1 MYFRGLQFVLVMKYL
16 LFACIFISSVQLFAQ
31 DTTWVQTFTFDSIT
45 ARRANFQFPASLDTE
60 RFEKVQ
66 MYYKLK
72 CSPLTTWDQ
81 YDCGEWDYLT
91 YTRVFD
97 HTGQLDSTHVN
108 GMQFI
113 MNWATPA
120 QIDFKPLPY
129 QDADQYQVQEFIR
142 NGAAL
147 TYVPINSP
155 GTFSTLPFLTN
166 QQGSK
171 YQFLLH
177 AAELFAAGIQPGAL
191 SSLRLNTPTGGPLLH
206 PVIRMASTQENTL
219 SQFLN
224 PVFTEVYRASHA
236 PGMSMP
242 PLLPGWNNFVFY
254 QDFIWDGVSNLLIEL
269 SISNDFPTTA
279 IDFLMDANTAP
290 MAASYIGRNGQ
301 LELSGTNHTLSSFA
315 NEEIGDQ
322 FTIEFWA
329 KGNGNAGQNT
339 TFMEALDTAG
349 RRIFNIHM
357 PWSNNN
363 IYFDAGDETGYDR
376 INQLATAPEI
386 DGEWNHWAFVKDQPT
401 GQMFIYKN
409 GQLWL
414 AGTNKNRVMGY
425 FNRLVIGANASDQ
438 TLSWKG
444 SLDELRIYKTALSAA
459 TIANYYEKK
468 IDATHPNWS
477 SLVLYHDFDNVKYT
491 RDLGPNDHVLM
502 PSEMGM
508 IKANNTKF
516 VGQSIQNQRP
526 LLQFGQGN
534 MATYP
539 TSNTVTQL
547 QLKEPVVIF
556 EQVPLHHH
564 FELVSTYIG
573 VQAGNNNSFDLNGQ
587 LLGSS
592 PILTTQTLQNQSL
605 TYYNPPFEIIHDVEL
620 ARYITPYGI
629 QFDLGP
635 NGFTWIYD
643 VTDYQQYLHGLVDLA
658 AHNTQELIDLKF
670 AFIKGI
676 PPRDVIKR
684 EPIWSEFKSYNFGQ
698 MAADAV
704 LQAKP
709 VVLSDTAD
717 MFKIKTRMS
726 GHGQVGDYAC
736 CEWVNNSHQIKVDGV
751 PRFNW
756 SIWDAM
762 VCGDNPNISQGG
774 TWPYAREGWC
784 PGDLVKEFE
793 FELTPFVTPGDT
805 VSLDYAINAVPATDP
820 GQAGG
825 NYIAAYD
832 LISYSAP
839 NFQNDAAIVDVLNPN
854 NYEYY
859 SKWNPSCQNPRV
871 ILKNT
876 GAQPLTSCRIFCWLD
891 YGSNLVYDWT
901 GNLGFLEQTVVEIP
915 VTDMNWWY
923 EQDSSYTFTTWVA
936 DVNGIIGP
944 DQYNQNSLMTVKYDA
959 PERIDGPFFIW
970 LTTNNKATENSYQLL
985 DHAGTVIFERNNLQ
999 NTTQYKD
1006 TFDLAPGCYSIVIE
1020 DTDHD
1025 GLAFWYSSQ
1034 VEGETS
1040 GQMRLR
1046 QVGGSYIEF
1055 FPGDF
1060 GRYHRYDFTVGFTL
1074 DVPENVQAPKIAV
1087 YPNPGAG
1094 LTTIELSGQL
1104 NGAASLQILDLTGRP
1119 LYQEQMH
1126 ATSDFA
1132 ESFIDMSK
1140 YPCGTYLIEIQTPS
1154 GTYAQKFIRQ

>member
-1 MYFRGLQFVLVMKYL
+1 MKYL
-16 LFACIFISSVQLFAQ
+16 LFACFFVSSLMAFAQ

-45 ARRANFQFPASLDTE
+45 TRRADFQFPASLDTE

-97 HTGQLDSTHVN
+97 HTGQLDSTAIN
-108 GMQFI
+108 GMQFL
-113 MNWATPA
+113 MNWSTPA
-120 QIDFKPLPY
+120 QVNFKPLPY
-129 QDADQYQVQEFIR
+129 QETDQYQIQEFVR
-142 NGAAL
+142 NGSAL
-147 TYVPINSP
+147 THYPVNSP
-155 GTFSTLPFLTN
+155 GSFSTLPFLTN

-171 YQFLLH
+171 YQFLVH
-177 AAELFAAGIQPGAL
+177 AAELFASGIQPGAL
-191 SSLRLNTPTGGPLLH
+191 SSLRLNTPTGGMLWH
-206 PVIRMASTQENTL
+206 PVIRIASTQENTL
-219 SQFLN
+219 SQFLE
-224 PVFTEVYRASHA
+224 PSFTEVYRASHA

-242 PLLPGWNNFVFY
+242 PLVPGWNNFVFY
-254 QDFIWDGVSNLLIEL
+254 QDFIWDGVSNLLIEFT
-269 SISNDFPTTA
+269 ISNDFPIQT
-279 IDFLMDANTAP
+279 IDFAMDANTAP
-290 MAASYIGRNGQ
+290 MAVSYIGRNGQ

-315 NEEIGDQ
+315 DEEIGAQ

-329 KGNGNAGQNT
+329 KGNGNAAQNT

-376 INQLATAPEI
+376 INQVATAPEI

-414 AGTNKNRVMGY
+414 SGNNKNREMGY
-425 FNRLVIGANASDQ
+425 FHRLVIGASGNNQS
-438 TLSWKG
+438 LSWKG

-459 TIANYYEKK
+459 TIANYYTQK
-468 IDATHPNWS
+468 IDASHPNWP
-477 SLVLYHDFDNVKYT
+477 SLVLYHDFDNVKYA
-491 RDLGPNDHVLM
+491 RDLSPNDHVLM
-502 PSEMGM
+502 PSEFGM

-516 VGQSIQNQRP
+516 VGQTIQTHRP
-526 LLQFGQGN
+526 LLQFGQGI
-534 MATYP
+534 MAYP
-539 TSNTVTQL
+539 TINVVTQL

-556 EQVPLHHH
+556 EQVPLHRH
-564 FELVSTYIG
+564 FELAQTYIG
-573 VQAGNNNSFDLNGQ
+573 VPAGNANTYDLNGQ
-587 LLGSS
+587 IVNSA
-592 PILTTQTLQNQSL
+592 PIQTTQTLQNQAI
-605 TYYNPPFEIIHDVEL
+605 TVFNPPYEIIHDVEI

-676 PPRDVIKR
+676 PPRDVVKR

-709 VVLSDTAD
+709 VVLSDTAE

-736 CEWVNNSHQIKVDGV
+736 CEWVNNSHQIKVDAV

-784 PGDLVKEFE
+784 PGDMVKEFE
-793 FELTPFVTPGDT
+793 FELTPYVTPGDT
-805 VSLDYAINAVPATDP
+805 VSLDYAINAVPTTDP

-839 NFQNDAAIVDVLNPN
+839 NFQNDAAIIDVLNPN

-859 SKWNPSCQNPRV
+859 SKWNPSCQNPRIV
-871 ILKNT
+871 LKNT
-876 GAQPLTSCRIFCWLD
+876 GAQALTSCRIFCWLD
-891 YGSNLVYDWT
+891 YGSNLVFDWT

-923 EQDSSYTFTTWVA
+923 EQDSSYTFTAWVA
-936 DVNGIIGP
+936 DVNGNIGP
-944 DQYNQNSLMTVKYDA
+944 DEYNQNSLMTVKYDA
-959 PERIDGPFFIW
+959 PERIDGPFFVW

-985 DHAGTVIFERNNLQ
+985 DHAGTVLFERSNLQ

-1006 TFDLAPGCYSIVIE
+1006 TFDLAPGCYSIIIE

-1060 GRYHRYDFTVGFTL
+1060 GHYHRYDFTVGFTL
-1074 DVPENVQAPKIAV
+1074 DVPEVLQQQEISV
-1087 YPNPGAG
+1087 FPNPGAG
-1094 LTTIELSGQL
+1094 MVTIEMKGAIQ
-1104 NGAASLQILDLTGRP
+1104 GAAQLRIRDLTGRE
-1119 LYQEQMH
+1119 LYREKMN
-1126 ATSDFA
+1126 ATANFA
-1132 ESFIDMSK
+1132 ESFIDFST
-1140 YPCGTYLIEIQTPS
+1140 YPAGTYLIEIETAN

>member
-1 MYFRGLQFVLVMKYL
+1 MKYL
-16 LFACIFISSVQLFAQ
+16 LFALFLISNCALFAQ

-45 ARRANFQFPASLDTE
+45 TRRANFQFPASLDTE

-97 HTGQLDSTHVN
+97 HTGQFDSTQVN
-108 GMQFI
+108 GMQFL
-113 MNWATPA
+113 MNWSSPA
-120 QIDFKPLPY
+120 QINYKPLPY
-129 QDADQYQVQEFIR
+129 QDADQYQIQELTR
-142 NGAAL
+142 DGAGL
-147 TYVPINSP
+147 SYLPINSP
-155 GTFSTLPFLTN
+155 GGTSALPFQTN

-171 YQFLLH
+171 YQFVIQ
-177 AAELFAAGIQPGAL
+177 AAELFAAGLQPGAIR
-191 SSLRLNTPTGGPLLH
+191 SLRLNTPTGGLLWH
-206 PVIRMASTQENTL
+206 PVIRIASTQALALT
-219 SQFLN
+219 QFLDSS
-224 PVFTEVYRASHA
+224 FTEVYRASHA
-236 PGMSMP
+236 PGMSQMP
-242 PLLPGWNNFVFY
+242 LSVGWNNFVFY
-254 QDFIWDGVSNLLIEL
+254 QDYIWDGVSNLLIEFA
-269 SISNDFPTTA
+269 ISNDFPTLAA
-279 IDFLMDANTAP
+279 IDFLMDANNAP
-290 MAASYIGRNGQ
+290 MAVSYGTRNGQ
-301 LELSGTNHTLSSFA
+301 LELSGSNHTMSSFA

-329 KGNGNAGQNT
+329 KGNGNLAQNT

-376 INQLATAPEI
+376 INQAASNTEI
-386 DGEWNHWAFVKDQPT
+386 DGEWNHWAFVKDQTT

-414 AGTNKNRVMGY
+414 AGNNKNREMGY
-425 FNRLVIGANASDQ
+425 FHRLIIGASGNQS
-438 TLSWKG
+438 LSWKG
-444 SLDELRIYKTALSAA
+444 SLDELRIYKSALSAA
-459 TIANYYEKK
+459 TIAANYNQK
-468 IDATHPNWS
+468 IDANHPNWS
-477 SLVLYHDFDNVKYT
+477 SLVLYHDFDNLSYS
-491 RDLGPNDHVLM
+491 RDLSPNAHVLM
-502 PSEMGM
+502 PSEAGM
-508 IKANNTKF
+508 IKSNTTKF
-516 VGQSIQNQRP
+516 VGQNSQNQRP
-526 LLQFGQGN
+526 LLQLGQGN
-534 MATYP
+534 MAP
-539 TSNTVTQL
+539 NVTTHLVNQL
-547 QLKEPVVIF
+547 KLKEPVVIF
-556 EQVPLHHH
+556 EQVPLHRH
-564 FELVSTYIG
+564 FELVNTFIG
-573 VQAGNNNSFDLNGQ
+573 AQAGSNNSYDLNG
-587 LLGSS
+587 LLLNST
-592 PILTTQTLQNQSL
+592 PILTTQTIQNQSQSV
-605 TYYNPPFEIIHDVEL
+605 YNPPYEIIHDVEI

-676 PPRDVIKR
+676 PPRDVVKR
-684 EPIWSEFKSYNFGQ
+684 EPIWADFKSYNFGQ

-762 VCGDNPNISQGG
+762 VCGDNPNIGQGG

-784 PGDLVKEFE
+784 PGDMVKEFE
-793 FELTPFVTPGDT
+793 FELTPYVTPGDT
-805 VSLDYAINAVPATDP
+805 VALDYAINAVPTTDP

-839 NFQNDAAIVDVLNPN
+839 NFQNDAAVVDILNPN

-859 SKWNPSCQNPRV
+859 SKWNPTCQNPRIV
-871 ILKNT
+871 IKNT

-891 YGSNLVYDWT
+891 YGSNLVFDWT
-901 GNLGFLEQTVVEIP
+901 GNLGFLEQAVVEIP

-923 EQDSSYTFTTWVA
+923 EQDSSYTFTAWIA
-936 DVNGIIGP
+936 DVNGNIGP
-944 DQYNQNSLMTVKYDA
+944 DEYNFNSLKTVKYDA

-970 LTTNNKATENSYQLL
+970 LTTNNKASENSYQLL
-985 DHAGTVIFERNNLQ
+985 DHAGTVLFERANLQ

-1006 TFDLAPGCYSIVIE
+1006 TFDLAPGCYSIIIQ

-1025 GLAFWYSSQ
+1025 GLAFWYSAQ

-1046 QVGGSYIEF
+1046 KVGGTYIEF

-1060 GRYHRYDFTVGFTL
+1060 GHYHRYDFTVGFTL
-1074 DVPENVQAPKIAV
+1074 DVPEYAQIPEISI

-1094 LTTIELSGQL
+1094 LTTVEL
-1104 NGAASLQILDLTGRP
+1104 NGQINGQARLQLLDLTGRT
-1119 LYQEQMH
+1119 LHQEDMK
-1126 ATSDFA
+1126 ATADFA

-1140 YPCGTYLIEIQTPS
+1140 YPSGTYLIQIETQS
-1154 GTYAQKFIRQ
+1154 GTYAQKYIRQ

>member
-1 MYFRGLQFVLVMKYL
+1 MKYL
-16 LFACIFISSVQLFAQ
+16 LFALLFVSNTYIFAQ

-45 ARRANFQFPASLDTE
+45 TRRANFQFPASLDTT

-66 MYYKLK
+66 MHYKLK

-81 YDCGEWDYLT
+81 YNCGEWDYLT

-97 HTGQLDSTHVN
+97 HTGQFDSVATN
-108 GMQFI
+108 GMQFLA
-113 MNWATPA
+113 NFTSPA
-120 QIDFKPLPY
+120 QLDYKPLPY
-129 QDADQYQVQEFIR
+129 QDADQYQMQEFSR
-142 NGAAL
+142 DGSGL
-147 TYVPINSP
+147 SYQSINSF
-155 GTFSTLPFLTN
+155 GGLSAIPFQTD

-171 YQFLLH
+171 YQFVVL
-177 AAELFAAGIQPGAL
+177 ASELIAAGIQPGAIR
-191 SSLRLNTPTGGPLLH
+191 SLRLNTPTGGHLAHLT
-206 PVIRMASTQENTL
+206 IRIAPTQAATL
-219 SQFLN
+219 SQFLAPN
-224 PVFTEVYRASHA
+224 FTEVYRASHA
-236 PGMSMP
+236 PGMAQMP
-242 PLLPGWNNFVFY
+242 LSVGWNNFVFY
-254 QDFIWDGVSNLLIEL
+254 DDFIWDGLSNLLIEFNV
-269 SISNDFPTTA
+269 SNDFPAQTA
-279 IDFLMDANTAP
+279 IDFEMDANTAP
-290 MAASYIGRNGQ
+290 MAVSYGTRNGQ
-301 LELSGTNHTLSSFA
+301 LELSGNNYTMSSFA

-329 KGNGNAGQNT
+329 KGNGNLAQNT
-339 TFMEALDTAG
+339 TFMEAIDTAG
-349 RRIFNIHM
+349 RRVFNIHM

-376 INQLATAPEI
+376 INQAASSAEI
-386 DGEWNHWAFVKDQPT
+386 DGQWNHWAFVKDQST

-414 AGTNKNRVMGY
+414 SGNNKNREMGY
-425 FNRLVIGANASDQ
+425 FHRLIIGASGNQAL
-438 TLSWKG
+438 TWKG
-444 SLDELRIYKTALSAA
+444 SLDELRIFKSALSAA
-459 TIANYYEKK
+459 TIAANYLQK
-468 IDATHPNWS
+468 IDPTHPNWS
-477 SLVLYHDFDNVKYT
+477 SLILYHDFDNLSYA
-491 RDLGPNDHVLM
+491 RDLSPNAHVLM
-502 PSEMGM
+502 PSEAAM
-508 IKANNTKF
+508 ITSNTAHF
-516 VGQSIQNQRP
+516 VGQIIHNQRP
-526 LLQFGQGN
+526 LLEFGQGN
-534 MATYP
+534 MAL
-539 TSNTVTQL
+539 NVTTHL
-547 QLKEPVVIF
+547 VNEFKLKEPVVIF

-564 FELVSTYIG
+564 FELVNTFIG
-573 VQAGNNNSFDLNGQ
+573 VQAGNTNTYDLNGQ
-587 LLGSS
+587 LTGSA
-592 PILTTQTLQNQSL
+592 PILTTQTLQNQSQ
-605 TYYNPPFEIIHDVEL
+605 TVYNPPFEIIRDVEI

-658 AHNTQELIDLKF
+658 AHNTQELLDLKF

-676 PPRDVIKR
+676 PPRDVVKR
-684 EPIWSEFKSYNFGQ
+684 EPIWSDFKSYNFGQ

-709 VVLSDTAD
+709 VVLSDSAD
-717 MFKIKTRMS
+717 MFKIKTRMT

-762 VCGDNPNISQGG
+762 ICGDNPNIGQGG

-784 PGDLVKEFE
+784 PGDMVKEFE
-793 FELTPFVTPGDT
+793 FELTPYVTPGDT
-805 VSLDYAINAVPATDP
+805 VTLDYVVNAVPTNDP

-832 LISYSAP
+832 LISYTEP

-859 SKWNPSCQNPRV
+859 SKWNPTCQNPRIV
-871 ILKNT
+871 IKNT
-876 GAQPLTSCRIFCWLD
+876 GAQALTSCRIFCWLD
-891 YGSNLVYDWT
+891 YGANLVFDWT

-923 EQDSSYTFTTWVA
+923 EQDSSYTFTAWIA
-936 DVNGIIGP
+936 DVNGNIGP
-944 DQYNQNSLMTVKYDA
+944 DEYNLNSLKTVKYDA

-970 LTTNNKATENSYQLL
+970 LTTNNKASENSYQLL
-985 DHAGTVIFERNNLQ
+985 DHAGTVLFERSNLQ

-1006 TFDLAPGCYSIVIE
+1006 TFDLAPGCYSIIIE

-1025 GLAFWYSSQ
+1025 GLAFWYSAQ

-1046 QVGGSYIEF
+1046 KVGGSYIEF

-1060 GRYHRYDFTVGFTL
+1060 GHYHRYDFTVGFTL
-1074 DVPENVQAPKIAV
+1074 DIPEHDMASEISI

-1094 LTTIELSGQL
+1094 LTTVELSGPI
-1104 NGAASLQILDLTGRP
+1104 NGSASLKLLDLTGRI
-1119 LYQEQMH
+1119 LYREDMN
-1126 ATSDFA
+1126 ATAHFA
-1132 ESFIDMSK
+1132 ESFIDMRS
-1140 YPCGTYLIEIQTPS
+1140 YPS
-1154 GTYAQKFIRQ
+1154 GTYLFQIETGSGTYSQKYIRQ

>member
-1 MYFRGLQFVLVMKYL
+1 MKYL
-16 LFACIFISSVQLFAQ
+16 LFALLFVSNTYIFAQ

-45 ARRANFQFPASLDTE
+45 TRRANFQFPASLDTT

-66 MYYKLK
+66 MHYKLK

-81 YDCGEWDYLT
+81 YNCGEWDYLT

-97 HTGQLDSTHVN
+97 HTGQFDSVATN
-108 GMQFI
+108 GMQFLA
-113 MNWATPA
+113 NFTSPA
-120 QIDFKPLPY
+120 QLDYKPLPY
-129 QDADQYQVQEFIR
+129 QDADQYQMQEFSR
-142 NGAAL
+142 DGSGL
-147 TYVPINSP
+147 SYQSINSF
-155 GTFSTLPFLTN
+155 GGLSAIPFQTD

-171 YQFLLH
+171 YQFVVL
-177 AAELFAAGIQPGAL
+177 ASELIAAGIQPGAIR
-191 SSLRLNTPTGGPLLH
+191 SLRLNTPTGGHLAHLT
-206 PVIRMASTQENTL
+206 IRIAPTQAATL
-219 SQFLN
+219 SQFLA
-224 PVFTEVYRASHA
+224 PTFTEVYRASHA
-236 PGMSMP
+236 PGMAQMP
-242 PLLPGWNNFVFY
+242 LSVGWNNFVFY
-254 QDFIWDGVSNLLIEL
+254 DDFIWDGLSNLLIEFNV
-269 SISNDFPTTA
+269 SNDFPTQTA
-279 IDFLMDANTAP
+279 IDFEMDANTAP
-290 MAASYIGRNGQ
+290 MAVSYGTRNGQ
-301 LELSGTNHTLSSFA
+301 LELSGNNYTMSSFA

-329 KGNGNAGQNT
+329 KGNGNLAQNT

-349 RRIFNIHM
+349 RRVFNIHM

-376 INQLATAPEI
+376 INQAASSAEI
-386 DGEWNHWAFVKDQPT
+386 DGQWNHWAFVKDQST

-414 AGTNKNRVMGY
+414 SGNNKNREMGY
-425 FNRLVIGANASDQ
+425 FHRLIIGASGNQAL
-438 TLSWKG
+438 TWKG
-444 SLDELRIYKTALSAA
+444 SLDELRIFKSALSAT
-459 TIANYYEKK
+459 TIAANYLQK
-468 IDATHPNWS
+468 IDPTHPNWS
-477 SLVLYHDFDNVKYT
+477 SLILYHDFDNLSYA
-491 RDLGPNDHVLM
+491 RDLSPNAHVLM
-502 PSEMGM
+502 PSEAAM
-508 IKANNTKF
+508 ITSNTAHF
-516 VGQSIQNQRP
+516 VGQIIHNQRP
-526 LLQFGQGN
+526 LLEFGQGN
-534 MATYP
+534 MAL
-539 TSNTVTQL
+539 NVTTHL
-547 QLKEPVVIF
+547 VNEFKLKEPVVIF

-564 FELVSTYIG
+564 FELVNTFIG
-573 VQAGNNNSFDLNGQ
+573 VQAGNTNTYDLNGQ
-587 LLGSS
+587 LTGSA
-592 PILTTQTLQNQSL
+592 PILTTQTLQNQSQ
-605 TYYNPPFEIIHDVEL
+605 TVYNPPFEIIRDVEI

-658 AHNTQELIDLKF
+658 AHNTQELLDLKF

-676 PPRDVIKR
+676 PPRDVVKR
-684 EPIWSEFKSYNFGQ
+684 EPIWSDFKSYNFGQ

-709 VVLSDTAD
+709 VVLSDSAD
-717 MFKIKTRMS
+717 MFKIKTRMT

-762 VCGDNPNISQGG
+762 ICGDNPNIGQGG

-784 PGDLVKEFE
+784 PGDMVKEFE
-793 FELTPFVTPGDT
+793 FELTPYVTPGDT
-805 VSLDYAINAVPATDP
+805 VTLDYVVNAVPTNDP

-832 LISYSAP
+832 LISYTEP

-859 SKWNPSCQNPRV
+859 SKWNPTCQNPRIV
-871 ILKNT
+871 IKNT
-876 GAQPLTSCRIFCWLD
+876 GAQALTSCRIFCWLD
-891 YGSNLVYDWT
+891 YGANLVFDWT

-923 EQDSSYTFTTWVA
+923 EQDSSYTFTAWIA
-936 DVNGIIGP
+936 DVNGSIGP
-944 DQYNQNSLMTVKYDA
+944 DEYNLNSLKTVKYDA

-970 LTTNNKATENSYQLL
+970 LTTNNKASENSYQLL
-985 DHAGTVIFERNNLQ
+985 DHAGTVLFERSNLQ

-1006 TFDLAPGCYSIVIE
+1006 TFDLAPGCYSIIIE

-1025 GLAFWYSSQ
+1025 GLAFWYSAQ

-1046 QVGGSYIEF
+1046 KVGGSYIEF

-1060 GRYHRYDFTVGFTL
+1060 GHYHRYDFTVGFTL
-1074 DVPENVQAPKIAV
+1074 DIPEHDMASEISI

-1094 LTTIELSGQL
+1094 LTTVELSGPI
-1104 NGAASLQILDLTGRP
+1104 NGSASLKLLDLTGRI
-1119 LYQEQMH
+1119 LYREDMN
-1126 ATSDFA
+1126 ATAHFA
-1132 ESFIDMSK
+1132 ESFIDMRS
-1140 YPCGTYLIEIQTPS
+1140 YPS
-1154 GTYAQKFIRQ
+1154 GTYLFQIETGSGTYSQKYIRQ

>member
-1 MYFRGLQFVLVMKYL
+1 MKYL
-16 LFACIFISSVQLFAQ
+16 LFALLFVSNTYIFAQ

-45 ARRANFQFPASLDTE
+45 TRRANFQFPASLDTT

-81 YDCGEWDYLT
+81 YNCGEWDYLT

-97 HTGQLDSTHVN
+97 HTGQFDSVATN
-108 GMQFI
+108 GMQFLA
-113 MNWATPA
+113 NFASPA
-120 QIDFKPLPY
+120 QINYKPLPY
-129 QDADQYQVQEFIR
+129 QDADQYQMQEFSR
-142 NGAAL
+142 DGSGL
-147 TYVPINSP
+147 SYQSINSF
-155 GTFSTLPFLTN
+155 GGLSAIPFQTD

-171 YQFLLH
+171 YQFVVL
-177 AAELFAAGIQPGAL
+177 ASELIAAGIQPGAIR
-191 SSLRLNTPTGGPLLH
+191 SLRLNTPTGGHLAHLT
-206 PVIRMASTQENTL
+206 IRIAPTQAATL
-219 SQFLN
+219 SQFLAPN
-224 PVFTEVYRASHA
+224 FTEVYRASHA
-236 PGMSMP
+236 PGMAQMP
-242 PLLPGWNNFVFY
+242 LSVGWNNFVFY
-254 QDFIWDGVSNLLIEL
+254 EDFIWDGLSNLLIEFNV
-269 SISNDFPTTA
+269 SNDFPTQTA
-279 IDFLMDANTAP
+279 IDFEMDANTEP
-290 MAASYIGRNGQ
+290 MAVSYGTRNGQ
-301 LELSGTNHTLSSFA
+301 LELSGNNYTMSSFA

-329 KGNGNAGQNT
+329 KGNGNLAQNT

-349 RRIFNIHM
+349 RRVFNIHM

-376 INQLATAPEI
+376 INQAASSAEI
-386 DGEWNHWAFVKDQPT
+386 DGQWNHWAFVKDQST

-414 AGTNKNRVMGY
+414 SGNNKNREMGY
-425 FNRLVIGANASDQ
+425 FHRLIIGASGNQAL
-438 TLSWKG
+438 TWKG
-444 SLDELRIYKTALSAA
+444 SLDELRIFKSALSAT
-459 TIANYYEKK
+459 TIAANYLQK
-468 IDATHPNWS
+468 IDPTHPNWS
-477 SLVLYHDFDNVKYT
+477 SLILYHDFDNLSYA
-491 RDLGPNDHVLM
+491 RDLSPNAHVLM
-502 PSEMGM
+502 PSEAAM
-508 IKANNTKF
+508 ITSNTAHF
-516 VGQSIQNQRP
+516 VGQIIHNQRP
-526 LLQFGQGN
+526 LLEFGQGN
-534 MATYP
+534 MAL
-539 TSNTVTQL
+539 NVTTHL
-547 QLKEPVVIF
+547 VNEFKLKEPVVIF

-564 FELVSTYIG
+564 FELVNTFIG
-573 VQAGNNNSFDLNGQ
+573 VQAGNTNTYDLNGQ
-587 LLGSS
+587 LTGSA
-592 PILTTQTLQNQSL
+592 PILTTQTLQNQSQ
-605 TYYNPPFEIIHDVEL
+605 TVYNPPFEIIRDVEI

-658 AHNTQELIDLKF
+658 AHNTQELLDLKF

-676 PPRDVIKR
+676 PPRDVVKR
-684 EPIWSEFKSYNFGQ
+684 EPIWSDFKSYNFGQ

-709 VVLSDTAD
+709 VVLSDSAD

-762 VCGDNPNISQGG
+762 ICGDNPNIGQGG

-784 PGDLVKEFE
+784 PGDMVKEFE
-793 FELTPFVTPGDT
+793 FELTPYVTPGDT
-805 VSLDYAINAVPATDP
+805 VTLDYVVNAVPTNDP

-832 LISYSAP
+832 LISYTEP

-859 SKWNPSCQNPRV
+859 SKWNPTCQNPRIV
-871 ILKNT
+871 IKNT
-876 GAQPLTSCRIFCWLD
+876 GAQALTSCRIFCWLD
-891 YGSNLVYDWT
+891 YGANLVFDWT

-923 EQDSSYTFTTWVA
+923 EQDSSYTFTAWIA
-936 DVNGIIGP
+936 DVNGNIGP
-944 DQYNQNSLMTVKYDA
+944 DEYNLNSLKTVKYDA

-970 LTTNNKATENSYQLL
+970 LTTNNKASENSYQLL
-985 DHAGTVIFERNNLQ
+985 DHAGTVLFERSNLQ

-1006 TFDLAPGCYSIVIE
+1006 TFDLAPGCYSIIIE

-1025 GLAFWYSSQ
+1025 GLAFWYSAQ

-1046 QVGGSYIEF
+1046 KVGGSYIEF

-1060 GRYHRYDFTVGFTL
+1060 GHYHRYDFTVGFTL
-1074 DVPENVQAPKIAV
+1074 DIPEHDMASEISI

-1094 LTTIELSGQL
+1094 LTTVELSGPI
-1104 NGAASLQILDLTGRP
+1104 NGSASLKLLDLTGRI
-1119 LYQEQMH
+1119 LYREDMN
-1126 ATSDFA
+1126 ATAHFA
-1132 ESFIDMSK
+1132 ESFIDMRS
-1140 YPCGTYLIEIQTPS
+1140 YPS
-1154 GTYAQKFIRQ
+1154 GTYLFQIETGSGTYSQKYIRQ

>member
-1 MYFRGLQFVLVMKYL
+1 MKYL
-16 LFACIFISSVQLFAQ
+16 LFALLFVSNCAVFAQ

-45 ARRANFQFPASLDTE
+45 TRRANFQFPASLDTE

-97 HTGQLDSTHVN
+97 HTGQFDSTQLN
-108 GMQFI
+108 GMQFLS
-113 MNWATPA
+113 NWASPA
-120 QIDFKPLPY
+120 QINFKPLPY
-129 QDADQYQVQEFIR
+129 QEADQYQTEEFIR
-142 NGAAL
+142 NGSGLNYIPVNNPGAL
-147 TYVPINSP
+147 SN
-155 GTFSTLPFLTN
+155 LPFPTN

-171 YQFLLH
+171 YQFIIRG
-177 AAELFAAGIQPGAL
+177 AELLASGVQPGPL
-191 SSLRLNTPTGGPLLH
+191 NSLRLNTPMGGMLWH
-206 PVIRMASTQENTL
+206 PVIRIASTQEQQVT
-219 SQFLN
+219 QFLN
-224 PVFTEVYRASHA
+224 PSFTEVYRASHA
-236 PGMSMP
+236 PGMSLP
-242 PLLPGWNNFVFY
+242 PLTPGWNNFVFY
-254 QDFIWDGVSNLLIEL
+254 QDFIWDGVSNLLIEFTF
-269 SISNDFPTTA
+269 SNDLPTA
-279 IDFLMDANTAP
+279 PLDFVMDANTTP
-290 MAASYIGRNGQ
+290 MAVSYAMRNGQ

-315 NEEIGDQ
+315 NEEIGNQ
-322 FTIEFWA
+322 FTIEFWS

-376 INQLATAPEI
+376 INQAASATEI
-386 DGEWNHWAFVKDQPT
+386 DAEWNHWAFVKDQTT

-409 GQLWL
+409 GQPWL
-414 AGTNKNRVMGY
+414 SGNNKNREMGY
-425 FNRLVIGANASDQ
+425 FHRLVIGANGSDQ
-438 TLSWKG
+438 SLSWKG
-444 SLDELRIYKTALSAA
+444 SLDELRIYKTALSAS
-459 TIANYYEKK
+459 TIAAYYAQK
-468 IDATHPNWS
+468 IDASHPNWS
-477 SLVLYHDFDNVKYT
+477 SLVLYHDFDNVKYA
-491 RDLGPNDHVLM
+491 RDLGPNNHVLM
-502 PSEMGM
+502 PSEVGM
-508 IKANNTKF
+508 IKPNNTKF
-516 VGQSIQNQRP
+516 VGQVVQNQRP
-526 LLQFGQGN
+526 LIQFGQGN
-534 MATYP
+534 INPNP
-539 TSNTVTQL
+539 TSVVVNQL
-547 QLKEPVVIF
+547 RLKEPVVIF
-556 EQVPLHHH
+556 EQAPLHRH
-564 FELVSTYIG
+564 FELVQTYIG
-573 VQAGNNNSFDLNGQ
+573 VPEGSTYTYDLNGQ
-587 LLGSS
+587 TMGSA
-592 PILTTQTLQNQSL
+592 PIATTQTFQNQAI
-605 TYYNPPFEIIHDVEL
+605 TVYNPPYEIIHDVEV

-676 PPRDVIKR
+676 PPRDVLKR

-709 VVLSDTAD
+709 MVLSDTAD

-762 VCGDNPNISQGG
+762 VCGDNPNIGQGG

-784 PGDLVKEFE
+784 PGDMVKEFE
-793 FELTPFVTPGDT
+793 FELTPYVTPGDT
-805 VSLDYAINAVPATDP
+805 VSLDYAINAVPTTDP

-839 NFQNDAAIVDVLNPN
+839 NFQNDAAIVDILNPN

-859 SKWNPSCQNPRV
+859 SKWNPTCQNPRIV
-871 ILKNT
+871 IKNT

-891 YGSNLVYDWT
+891 YGSNLVFDWT
-901 GNLGFLEQTVVEIP
+901 GNLGFLEQAVVEIP

-923 EQDSSYTFTTWVA
+923 EQDSSYTFTAWLA
-936 DVNGIIGP
+936 DINGIVGP
-944 DQYNQNSLMTVKYDA
+944 DDYNFNSLKTVKYDA

-970 LTTNNKATENSYQLL
+970 LTTNNKASENSYQLL
-985 DHAGTVIFERNNLQ
+985 DHAGTVLFERSNLQ

-1006 TFDLAPGCYSIVIE
+1006 TFDLAPGCYSIIIE

-1025 GLAFWYSSQ
+1025 GLAFWYSAQ

-1046 QVGGSYIEF
+1046 KVGGSYLEF

-1060 GRYHRYDFTVGFTL
+1060 GHYHRYDFTVGFTL
-1074 DVPENVQAPKIAV
+1074 DVPEVTQQQKISV
-1087 YPNPGAG
+1087 FPNPGAG
-1094 LTTIELSGQL
+1094 MVTIEMKGAIQ
-1104 NGAASLQILDLTGRP
+1104 GAAQLHIRDLTGRE
-1119 LYQEQMH
+1119 LYREKMN
-1126 ATSDFA
+1126 ATADFA
-1132 ESFIDMSK
+1132 ESFIDFSA
-1140 YPCGTYLIEIQTPS
+1140 YPAGTYLIEIETAN

>member
-1 MYFRGLQFVLVMKYL
+1 MKYL
-16 LFACIFISSVQLFAQ
+16 LFALLFVSNTYIFAQ

-45 ARRANFQFPASLDTE
+45 TRRANFQFPASLDTT

-66 MYYKLK
+66 MHYKLK

-81 YDCGEWDYLT
+81 YNCGEWDYLT

-97 HTGQLDSTHVN
+97 HTGQFDSVATN
-108 GMQFI
+108 GMQFLA
-113 MNWATPA
+113 NFTSPA
-120 QIDFKPLPY
+120 QLDYKPLPY
-129 QDADQYQVQEFIR
+129 QDADQYQMQEFSR
-142 NGAAL
+142 DGSGL
-147 TYVPINSP
+147 SYQSINSF
-155 GTFSTLPFLTN
+155 GGLSAIPFQTD

-171 YQFLLH
+171 YQFVVL
-177 AAELFAAGIQPGAL
+177 ASELIAAGIQPGAIR
-191 SSLRLNTPTGGPLLH
+191 SLRLNTPTGGHLAHLT
-206 PVIRMASTQENTL
+206 IRIAPTQAATL
-219 SQFLN
+219 SQFLAPN
-224 PVFTEVYRASHA
+224 FTEVYRASHA
-236 PGMSMP
+236 PGMAQMP
-242 PLLPGWNNFVFY
+242 LSVGWNNFVFY
-254 QDFIWDGVSNLLIEL
+254 DDFIWDGLSNLLIEFNV
-269 SISNDFPTTA
+269 SNDFPAQTA
-279 IDFLMDANTAP
+279 IDFEMDANTAP
-290 MAASYIGRNGQ
+290 MAVSYGTRNGQ
-301 LELSGTNHTLSSFA
+301 LELSGNNYTMSSFA

-329 KGNGNAGQNT
+329 KGNGNLAQNT
-339 TFMEALDTAG
+339 TFMEAIDTAG
-349 RRIFNIHM
+349 RRVFNIHM

-376 INQLATAPEI
+376 INQAASSAEI
-386 DGEWNHWAFVKDQPT
+386 DGQWNHWAFVKDQST

-414 AGTNKNRVMGY
+414 SGNNKNREMGY
-425 FNRLVIGANASDQ
+425 FHRLIIGASGNQAL
-438 TLSWKG
+438 TWKG
-444 SLDELRIYKTALSAA
+444 SLDELRIFKSALSAT
-459 TIANYYEKK
+459 TIAANYLQK
-468 IDATHPNWS
+468 IDPTHPNWS
-477 SLVLYHDFDNVKYT
+477 SLILYHDFDNLSYA
-491 RDLGPNDHVLM
+491 RDLSPNAHVLM
-502 PSEMGM
+502 PSEAAM
-508 IKANNTKF
+508 ITSNTAHF
-516 VGQSIQNQRP
+516 VGQIIHNQRP
-526 LLQFGQGN
+526 LLEFGQGN
-534 MATYP
+534 MAL
-539 TSNTVTQL
+539 NVTTHL
-547 QLKEPVVIF
+547 VNEFKLKEPVVIF

-564 FELVSTYIG
+564 FELVNTFIG
-573 VQAGNNNSFDLNGQ
+573 VQAGNTNTYDLNGQ
-587 LLGSS
+587 LTGSA
-592 PILTTQTLQNQSL
+592 PILTTQTLQNQSQ
-605 TYYNPPFEIIHDVEL
+605 TVYNPPFEIIRDVEI

-658 AHNTQELIDLKF
+658 AHNTQELLDLKF

-676 PPRDVIKR
+676 PPRDVVKR
-684 EPIWSEFKSYNFGQ
+684 EPIWSDFKSYNFGQ

-709 VVLSDTAD
+709 VVLSDSAD
-717 MFKIKTRMS
+717 MFKIKTRMT

-762 VCGDNPNISQGG
+762 ICGDNPNIGQGG

-784 PGDLVKEFE
+784 PGDMVKEFE
-793 FELTPFVTPGDT
+793 FELTPYVTPGDT
-805 VSLDYAINAVPATDP
+805 VTLDYVVNAVPTNDP

-832 LISYSAP
+832 LISYTEP

-859 SKWNPSCQNPRV
+859 SKWNPTCQNPRIV
-871 ILKNT
+871 IKNT
-876 GAQPLTSCRIFCWLD
+876 GAQALTSCRIFCWLD
-891 YGSNLVYDWT
+891 YGANLVFDWT

-923 EQDSSYTFTTWVA
+923 EQDSSYTFTAWIA
-936 DVNGIIGP
+936 DVNGNIGP
-944 DQYNQNSLMTVKYDA
+944 DEYNLNSLKTVKYDA

-970 LTTNNKATENSYQLL
+970 LTTNNKASENSYQLL
-985 DHAGTVIFERNNLQ
+985 DHAGTVLFERSNLQ

-1006 TFDLAPGCYSIVIE
+1006 TFDLAPGCYSIIIE

-1025 GLAFWYSSQ
+1025 GLAFWYSAQ

-1046 QVGGSYIEF
+1046 KVGGSYIEF

-1060 GRYHRYDFTVGFTL
+1060 GHYHRYDFTVGFTL
-1074 DVPENVQAPKIAV
+1074 DIPEHDMASEISI

-1094 LTTIELSGQL
+1094 LTTVELSGPI
-1104 NGAASLQILDLTGRP
+1104 NGSASLKLLDLTGRI
-1119 LYQEQMH
+1119 LYREDMN
-1126 ATSDFA
+1126 ATAHFA
-1132 ESFIDMSK
+1132 ESFIDMRS
-1140 YPCGTYLIEIQTPS
+1140 YPS
-1154 GTYAQKFIRQ
+1154 GTYLFQIETGSGTYSQKYIRQ

>member
-1 MYFRGLQFVLVMKYL
+1 MKY
-16 LFACIFISSVQLFAQ
+16 FYFVFIFVTFQSVFAQ
-31 DTTWVQTFTFDSIT
+31 DTTWVQTFMFDSIT
-45 ARRANFQFPASLDTE
+45 TRRTNFQFPASLDTE

-91 YTRVFD
+91 YTRVFE

-108 GMQFI
+108 GMRYLA
-113 MNWATPA
+113 NWASPN
-120 QIDFKPLPY
+120 QINYKPLPY
-129 QDADQYQVQEFIR
+129 QDADQFQIQEYAR
-142 NGAAL
+142 NGNGL
-147 TYVPINSP
+147 NYLQINTQAGSS
-155 GTFSTLPFLTN
+155 GLPFASN

-171 YQFLLH
+171 YQFIVH
-177 AAELFAAGIQPGAL
+177 AAELFAAGIQPGAI
-191 SSLRLNTPTGGPLLH
+191 SALRLNTPNGGLLWH
-206 PVIRMASTQENTL
+206 ATMRIAATNATAL
-219 SQFLN
+219 SQFLT
-224 PVFTEVYRASHA
+224 PAFTEVYRSSHA
-236 PGMSMP
+236 PGMSQP
-242 PLLPGWNNFVFY
+242 PLNPGWNNFVFY
-254 QDFIWDGVSNLLIEL
+254 QDFIWDGVSNLIIEFEA
-269 SISNDFPTTA
+269 SHDFPA
-279 IDFLMDANTAP
+279 PLAVDFAMDAMNAP
-290 MAASYIGRNGQ
+290 MAVSYAARNGQ
-301 LELSGTNHTLSSFA
+301 LELSGANYTMSSFA
-315 NEEIGDQ
+315 NEEIGAQ

-329 KGNGNAGQNT
+329 KGNGNNGQNT

-349 RRIFNIHM
+349 RRVFNIHM

-376 INQLATAPEI
+376 INQAASPTEI
-386 DGEWNHWAFVKDQPT
+386 DGEWNHWAFVKDQTT

-414 AGTNKNRVMGY
+414 SGNNKTREMGY
-425 FNRLVIGANASDQ
+425 FQRLIIGASGNQAL
-438 TLSWKG
+438 TWKG

-459 TIANYYEKK
+459 TIATYYQQK

-477 SLVLYHDFDNVKYT
+477 NLVLYHDFDNLAYAK
-491 RDLGPNDHVLM
+491 DNSPNGHLLM
-502 PSEMGM
+502 PSETSML
-508 IKANNTKF
+508 KANTTLF
-516 VGQSIQNQRP
+516 AGQTVQNQRP
-526 LLQFGQGN
+526 LIQFGQGSI
-534 MATYP
+534 A
-539 TSNTVTQL
+539 NTADTIVVNRL
-547 QLKEPVVIF
+547 KLKEPIVIF
-556 EQVPLHHH
+556 EQVPLHRH
-564 FELVSTYIG
+564 FELIQTYVGVPEGANNTYALDGSLLNST
-573 VQAGNNNSFDLNGQ
+573 
-587 LLGSS
+587 
-592 PILTTQTLQNQSL
+592 PILTTSVLQNQSL
-605 TYYNPPFEIIHDVEL
+605 TVYNPPYELINDIEI

-698 MAADAV
+698 MAADFV

-784 PGDLVKEFE
+784 PGDVVKEFE
-793 FELTPFVTPGDT
+793 FELTPYVTAGDT
-805 VSLDYAINAVPATDP
+805 VSLDYTINDVPATDP

-832 LISYSAP
+832 LISYTAP
-839 NFQNDAAIVDVLNPN
+839 NFQNDAAIVDILNPN

-859 SKWNPSCQNPRV
+859 SKWNPSCQNPRI

-876 GAQPLTSCRIFCWLD
+876 GAQTLTSCRIFCWLD
-891 YGSNLVYDWT
+891 YGSNLVFDWT

-923 EQDSSYTFTTWVA
+923 EQDSSYTFTAWVA
-936 DVNGIIGP
+936 DINGNIGP
-944 DQYNQNSLMTVKYDA
+944 DQYNQNSLLTVKYDA

-970 LTTNNKATENSYQLL
+970 LTTNNKASENSYQLL
-985 DHAGTVIFERNNLQ
+985 DHAGTVLFERINLQ

-1006 TFDLAPGCYSIVIE
+1006 TFDLAPGCYSIIIE

-1025 GLAFWYSSQ
+1025 GLAFWYSAQ

-1046 QVGGSYIEF
+1046 KVGGSYIEF

-1060 GRYHRYDFTVGFTL
+1060 GRFHRYDFTVGFTL
-1074 DVPENVQAPKIAV
+1074 DVPELDENTKMSIF
-1087 YPNPGAG
+1087 PNPGSG
-1094 LTTIELSGQL
+1094 QTTIELSGL
-1104 NGAASLQILDLTGRP
+1104 VNGQARLSILDLTGRN
-1119 LYQEQMH
+1119 LHSEQMKASAH
-1126 ATSDFA
+1126 FA
-1132 ESFIDMSK
+1132 ESFVDMSA
-1140 YPCGTYLIEIQTPS
+1140 YPSGTYLIQIQTKQ
-1154 GTYAQKFIRQ
+1154 GTYTQKYIKQ

>member
-1 MYFRGLQFVLVMKYL
+1 MKYL
-16 LFACIFISSVQLFAQ
+16 LFALLFVSNTYIFAQ

-45 ARRANFQFPASLDTE
+45 TRRANFQFPASLDTT

-66 MYYKLK
+66 MHYKLK

-81 YDCGEWDYLT
+81 YNCGEWDYLT

-97 HTGQLDSTHVN
+97 HTGQFDSVATN
-108 GMQFI
+108 GMQFLA
-113 MNWATPA
+113 NFTSPA
-120 QIDFKPLPY
+120 QLDYKPLPY
-129 QDADQYQVQEFIR
+129 QDADQYQMQEFSR
-142 NGAAL
+142 DGSGL
-147 TYVPINSP
+147 SYQSINSF
-155 GTFSTLPFLTN
+155 GGLSAIPFQTD

-171 YQFLLH
+171 YQFVVL
-177 AAELFAAGIQPGAL
+177 ASELIAAGIQPGAIR
-191 SSLRLNTPTGGPLLH
+191 SLRLNTPTGGHLAHLT
-206 PVIRMASTQENTL
+206 IRIAPTQAATL
-219 SQFLN
+219 SQFLAPN
-224 PVFTEVYRASHA
+224 FTEVYRASHA
-236 PGMSMP
+236 PGMAQMP
-242 PLLPGWNNFVFY
+242 LSVGWNNFVFY
-254 QDFIWDGVSNLLIEL
+254 EDFIWDGLSNLLIEFNV
-269 SISNDFPTTA
+269 SNDFPTQTA
-279 IDFLMDANTAP
+279 IDFEMDANTEP
-290 MAASYIGRNGQ
+290 MAVSYGTRNGQ
-301 LELSGTNHTLSSFA
+301 LELSGNNYTMSSFA

-329 KGNGNAGQNT
+329 KGNGNLAQNT
-339 TFMEALDTAG
+339 TFMEAIDTAG
-349 RRIFNIHM
+349 RRVFNIHM

-376 INQLATAPEI
+376 INQAASSAEI
-386 DGEWNHWAFVKDQPT
+386 DGQWNHWAFVKDQST

-414 AGTNKNRVMGY
+414 SGNNKNREMGY
-425 FNRLVIGANASDQ
+425 FHRLIIGASGNQAL
-438 TLSWKG
+438 TWKG
-444 SLDELRIYKTALSAA
+444 SLDELRIFKSALSAT
-459 TIANYYEKK
+459 TIAANYLQK
-468 IDATHPNWS
+468 IDPTHPNWS
-477 SLVLYHDFDNVKYT
+477 SLILYHDFDNLSYA
-491 RDLGPNDHVLM
+491 RDLSPNAHVLM
-502 PSEMGM
+502 PSEAAM
-508 IKANNTKF
+508 ITSNTAHF
-516 VGQSIQNQRP
+516 VGQIIHNQRP
-526 LLQFGQGN
+526 LLEFGQGN
-534 MATYP
+534 MAL
-539 TSNTVTQL
+539 NVTTHL
-547 QLKEPVVIF
+547 VNEFKLKEPVVIF

-564 FELVSTYIG
+564 FELVNTFIG
-573 VQAGNNNSFDLNGQ
+573 VQAGNTNTYDLNGQ
-587 LLGSS
+587 LTGSA
-592 PILTTQTLQNQSL
+592 PILTTQTLQNQSQ
-605 TYYNPPFEIIHDVEL
+605 TVYNPPFEIIRDVEI

-658 AHNTQELIDLKF
+658 AHNTQELLDLKF

-676 PPRDVIKR
+676 PPRDVVKR
-684 EPIWSEFKSYNFGQ
+684 EPIWSDFKSYNFGQ

-709 VVLSDTAD
+709 VVLSDSAD
-717 MFKIKTRMS
+717 MFKIKTRMT

-762 VCGDNPNISQGG
+762 ICGDNPNIGQGG

-784 PGDLVKEFE
+784 PGDMVKEFE
-793 FELTPFVTPGDT
+793 FELTPYVTPGDT
-805 VSLDYAINAVPATDP
+805 VTLDYVVNAVPTNDP

-832 LISYSAP
+832 LISYTET

-859 SKWNPSCQNPRV
+859 SKWNPTCQNPRIV
-871 ILKNT
+871 IKNT
-876 GAQPLTSCRIFCWLD
+876 GAQALTSCRIFCWLD
-891 YGSNLVYDWT
+891 YGANLVFDWT

-923 EQDSSYTFTTWVA
+923 EQDSSYTFTAWIA
-936 DVNGIIGP
+936 DVNGNIGP
-944 DQYNQNSLMTVKYDA
+944 DEYNLNSLKTVKYDA

-970 LTTNNKATENSYQLL
+970 LTTNNKASENSYQLL
-985 DHAGTVIFERNNLQ
+985 DHAGTVLFERSNLQ

-1006 TFDLAPGCYSIVIE
+1006 TFDLAPGCYSIIIE

-1025 GLAFWYSSQ
+1025 GLAFWYSAQ

-1046 QVGGSYIEF
+1046 KVGGSYIEF

-1060 GRYHRYDFTVGFTL
+1060 GHYHRYDFTVGFTL
-1074 DVPENVQAPKIAV
+1074 DIPEHDMASEISI

-1094 LTTIELSGQL
+1094 LTTVELSGPI
-1104 NGAASLQILDLTGRP
+1104 NGSASLKLLDLTGRI
-1119 LYQEQMH
+1119 LYREDMN
-1126 ATSDFA
+1126 ATAHFA
-1132 ESFIDMSK
+1132 ESFIDMRS
-1140 YPCGTYLIEIQTPS
+1140 YPS
-1154 GTYAQKFIRQ
+1154 GTYLFQIETGSGTYSQKYIRQ

>member
-1 MYFRGLQFVLVMKYL
+1 MKYL
-16 LFACIFISSVQLFAQ
+16 LFALLFVSNTYIFAQ

-45 ARRANFQFPASLDTE
+45 TRRANFQFPASLDTT

-66 MYYKLK
+66 MHYKLK

-81 YDCGEWDYLT
+81 YNCGEWDYLT

-97 HTGQLDSTHVN
+97 HTGQFDSVATN
-108 GMQFI
+108 GMQFLA
-113 MNWATPA
+113 NFTSPA
-120 QIDFKPLPY
+120 QLDYKPLPY
-129 QDADQYQVQEFIR
+129 QDADQYQTQEFSR
-142 NGAAL
+142 DGSGL
-147 TYVPINSP
+147 SYQSINSF
-155 GTFSTLPFLTN
+155 GGLSVIPFQTD

-171 YQFLLH
+171 YQFVVL
-177 AAELFAAGIQPGAL
+177 ASELIAAGIQPGAIR
-191 SSLRLNTPTGGPLLH
+191 SLRLNTPTGGHLAHLT
-206 PVIRMASTQENTL
+206 IRIAPTQAATL
-219 SQFLN
+219 SQFLA
-224 PVFTEVYRASHA
+224 PTFTEVYRASHA
-236 PGMSMP
+236 PGMAQMP
-242 PLLPGWNNFVFY
+242 LSVGWNNFVFY
-254 QDFIWDGVSNLLIEL
+254 EDFIWDGLSNLLIEFNV
-269 SISNDFPTTA
+269 SNDFPTQTA
-279 IDFLMDANTAP
+279 IDFEMDANTEP
-290 MAASYIGRNGQ
+290 MAVSYGTRNGQ
-301 LELSGTNHTLSSFA
+301 LELSGNNYTMSSFA

-329 KGNGNAGQNT
+329 KGNGNLAQNT

-349 RRIFNIHM
+349 RRVFNIHM

-376 INQLATAPEI
+376 INQAASSAEI
-386 DGEWNHWAFVKDQPT
+386 DGQWNHWAFVKDQST

-414 AGTNKNRVMGY
+414 SGNNKNREIGY
-425 FNRLVIGANASDQ
+425 FHRLIIGASGNQAL
-438 TLSWKG
+438 TWKG
-444 SLDELRIYKTALSAA
+444 SLDELRIFKSALSAA
-459 TIANYYEKK
+459 TIAANYLQK
-468 IDATHPNWS
+468 IDPTHPNWS
-477 SLVLYHDFDNVKYT
+477 SLILYHDFDNLSYA
-491 RDLGPNDHVLM
+491 RDLSPNAHVLM
-502 PSEMGM
+502 PSEAAM
-508 IKANNTKF
+508 ITSNTAHF
-516 VGQSIQNQRP
+516 VGQIIHNQRP
-526 LLQFGQGN
+526 LLEFGQGN
-534 MATYP
+534 MAL
-539 TSNTVTQL
+539 NVTTHL
-547 QLKEPVVIF
+547 VNEFKLKEPVVIF

-564 FELVSTYIG
+564 FELVNTFIG
-573 VQAGNNNSFDLNGQ
+573 VQAGNTNTYDLNGQ
-587 LLGSS
+587 LTGSA
-592 PILTTQTLQNQSL
+592 PILTTQTLQNQSQ
-605 TYYNPPFEIIHDVEL
+605 TVYNPPFEIIRDVEI

-658 AHNTQELIDLKF
+658 AHNTQELLDLKF

-676 PPRDVIKR
+676 PPRDVVKR
-684 EPIWSEFKSYNFGQ
+684 EPIWSDFKSYNFGQ

-709 VVLSDTAD
+709 VVLSDSAD

-762 VCGDNPNISQGG
+762 ICGDNPNIGQGG

-784 PGDLVKEFE
+784 PGDMVKEFE
-793 FELTPFVTPGDT
+793 FELTPYVTPGDT
-805 VSLDYAINAVPATDP
+805 VTLDYVVNAVPTNDP

-832 LISYSAP
+832 LISYTEP

-859 SKWNPSCQNPRV
+859 SKWNPTCQNPRIV
-871 ILKNT
+871 IKNT
-876 GAQPLTSCRIFCWLD
+876 GAQALTSCRIFCWLD
-891 YGSNLVYDWT
+891 YGANLVFDWT

-923 EQDSSYTFTTWVA
+923 EQDSSYTFTAWIA
-936 DVNGIIGP
+936 DVNGNIGP
-944 DQYNQNSLMTVKYDA
+944 DEYNLNSLKTVKYDA

-970 LTTNNKATENSYQLL
+970 LTTNNKASENSYQLL
-985 DHAGTVIFERNNLQ
+985 DHAGTVLFERSNLQ

-1006 TFDLAPGCYSIVIE
+1006 TFDLAPGCYSIIIE

-1025 GLAFWYSSQ
+1025 GLAFWYSAQ

-1046 QVGGSYIEF
+1046 KVGGSYIEF

-1060 GRYHRYDFTVGFTL
+1060 GHYHRYDFTVGFTL
-1074 DVPENVQAPKIAV
+1074 DIPEHDMASEISI

-1094 LTTIELSGQL
+1094 LTTVELSGPI
-1104 NGAASLQILDLTGRP
+1104 NGSASLKLLDLTGRI
-1119 LYQEQMH
+1119 LYREDMN
-1126 ATSDFA
+1126 ATAHFA
-1132 ESFIDMSK
+1132 ESFIDMRS
-1140 YPCGTYLIEIQTPS
+1140 YPS
-1154 GTYAQKFIRQ
+1154 GTYLFQIETGSGTYSQKYIRQ

>member
-1 MYFRGLQFVLVMKYL
+1 MKYL
-16 LFACIFISSVQLFAQ
+16 LFACFFVSSLASFAQ

-45 ARRANFQFPASLDTE
+45 TRRADFQFPASLDTE

-81 YDCGEWDYLT
+81 YNCGEWDYLT

-97 HTGQLDSTHVN
+97 HTGQLDSTDIN
-108 GMQFI
+108 GMQFM

-120 QIDFKPLPY
+120 QINFKPLPY
-129 QDADQYQVQEFIR
+129 QEADQYQIQEFVR
-142 NGAAL
+142 NGSAL
-147 TYVPINSP
+147 THYPVNSP
-155 GTFSTLPFLTN
+155 GAFSTLPFLTN

-171 YQFLLH
+171 YQFLVH
-177 AAELFAAGIQPGAL
+177 AAELLTAGIQPGAL
-191 SSLRLNTPTGGPLLH
+191 SSLRLNTPSGGLLWH
-206 PVIRMASTQENTL
+206 PVIRIASTQENTI

-242 PLLPGWNNFVFY
+242 PLIPGWNNFVFY
-254 QDFIWDGVSNLLIEL
+254 QDFIWDGVSNLLIEFT
-269 SISNDFPTTA
+269 ISNDFPVPA
-279 IDFLMDANTAP
+279 IDFIMDANTAP
-290 MAASYIGRNGQ
+290 MAASYVGRNGQ
-301 LELSGTNHTLSSFA
+301 LELSGSNHTLSSFA
-315 NEEIGDQ
+315 DEEIGDQ

-329 KGNGNAGQNT
+329 KGNGNTAQNT

-376 INQLATAPEI
+376 INQAATAPEI
-386 DGEWNHWAFVKDQPT
+386 DSEWNHWAFVKDQPT
-401 GQMFIYKN
+401 GQMYIYKN

-414 AGTNKNRVMGY
+414 SGNNKNREMGY
-425 FNRLVIGANASDQ
+425 FHRLVIGASGGNQS
-438 TLSWKG
+438 LSWKG
-444 SLDELRIYKTALSAA
+444 SLDELRIYKAALSPA
-459 TIANYYEKK
+459 TIAAYYAQK
-468 IDATHPNWS
+468 IDATHPNWP
-477 SLVLYHDFDNVKYT
+477 SLVLYHDFDNVKYA

-502 PSEMGM
+502 PSELGM
-508 IKANNTKF
+508 IKANDTKF
-516 VGQSIQNQRP
+516 VGQNIQNQRP
-526 LLQFGQGN
+526 LLQIGQGN
-534 MATYP
+534 VPPNA
-539 TSNTVTQL
+539 NINVLTQL

-556 EQVPLHHH
+556 EQTPMHRH
-564 FELVSTYIG
+564 FELVQTYIG
-573 VQAGNNNSFDLNGQ
+573 ALEGNTNVYDLNG
-587 LLGSS
+587 LLINST
-592 PILTTQTLQNQSL
+592 PIQTTQTLQNQAI
-605 TYYNPPFEIIHDVEL
+605 TVYNPPYEIIHDVEI

-676 PPRDVIKR
+676 PPRDVVKR
-684 EPIWSEFKSYNFGQ
+684 EPIWADFRSYNFGQ

-709 VVLSDTAD
+709 VVLSDTAE

-793 FELTPFVTPGDT
+793 FELTPYVTPGDT
-805 VSLDYAINAVPATDP
+805 VSLDYAINAVPTTDP

-839 NFQNDAAIVDVLNPN
+839 NFQNDAAIIDVLNPN

-859 SKWNPSCQNPRV
+859 SKWNPSCQNPRIV
-871 ILKNT
+871 LKNT
-876 GAQPLTSCRIFCWLD
+876 GAQALTSCRIFCWLD
-891 YGSNLVYDWT
+891 YGSNLVFDWT
-901 GNLGFLEQTVVEIP
+901 GNLGFLEQTTVEIP

-923 EQDSSYTFTTWVA
+923 EQDSSYTFTAWVA
-936 DVNGIIGP
+936 DVNGQIGP
-944 DQYNQNSLMTVKYDA
+944 DDYNQNSLMTVKYDA

-970 LTTNNKATENSYQLL
+970 LTTNNKASENSYQLL
-985 DHAGTVIFERNNLQ
+985 DHAGTVLFERSNLQ

-1006 TFDLAPGCYSIVIE
+1006 TFDLAPGCYSIIIE

-1025 GLAFWYSSQ
+1025 GLAFWYSAQ

-1060 GRYHRYDFTVGFTL
+1060 GHYHRYDFTVGFTL
-1074 DVPENVQAPKIAV
+1074 DAPQITLDPRVAV

-1094 LTTIELSGQL
+1094 MVTIEMEGDIQ
-1104 NGAASLQILDLTGRP
+1104 GAAQLRVRDLMGRE
-1119 LYQEQMH
+1119 LHREKMN
-1126 ATSDFA
+1126 ATANFA
-1132 ESFIDMSK
+1132 ESFIDFSG
-1140 YPCGTYLIEIQTPS
+1140 YPAGTYLIEIQTAS

>member
-1 MYFRGLQFVLVMKYL
+1 MKYL
-16 LFACIFISSVQLFAQ
+16 LFALLFVSNTYIFAQ

-45 ARRANFQFPASLDTE
+45 TRRANFQFPASLDTT

-66 MYYKLK
+66 MHYKLK

-81 YDCGEWDYLT
+81 YNCGEWDYLT

-97 HTGQLDSTHVN
+97 HTGQFDSVATN
-108 GMQFI
+108 GMQFLA
-113 MNWATPA
+113 NFASPA
-120 QIDFKPLPY
+120 QINYKPLPY
-129 QDADQYQVQEFIR
+129 QDADQYQMQEFSR
-142 NGAAL
+142 DGSGL
-147 TYVPINSP
+147 SYQSINSF
-155 GTFSTLPFLTN
+155 GGLSAIPFQTD

-171 YQFLLH
+171 YQFVVL
-177 AAELFAAGIQPGAL
+177 ASELIAAGIQPGAIR
-191 SSLRLNTPTGGPLLH
+191 SLRLNTPTGGHLAHLT
-206 PVIRMASTQENTL
+206 IRIAPTQAATL
-219 SQFLN
+219 SQFLAPN
-224 PVFTEVYRASHA
+224 FTEVYRASHA
-236 PGMSMP
+236 PGMAQMP
-242 PLLPGWNNFVFY
+242 LSVGWNNFVFY
-254 QDFIWDGVSNLLIEL
+254 EDFIWDGLSNLLIEFNV
-269 SISNDFPTTA
+269 SNDFPTQTA
-279 IDFLMDANTAP
+279 IDFEMDANTEP
-290 MAASYIGRNGQ
+290 MAVSYGTRNGQ
-301 LELSGTNHTLSSFA
+301 LELSGNNYTMSSFA

-329 KGNGNAGQNT
+329 KGNGNLAQNT
-339 TFMEALDTAG
+339 TFMEAIDTAG
-349 RRIFNIHM
+349 RRVFNIHM

-376 INQLATAPEI
+376 INQAASSAEI
-386 DGEWNHWAFVKDQPT
+386 DGQWNHWAFVKDQST

-414 AGTNKNRVMGY
+414 SGNNKNREMGY
-425 FNRLVIGANASDQ
+425 FHRLIIGASGNQAL
-438 TLSWKG
+438 TWKG
-444 SLDELRIYKTALSAA
+444 SLDELRIFKSALSAA
-459 TIANYYEKK
+459 TIAANYLQK
-468 IDATHPNWS
+468 IDPTHPNWS
-477 SLVLYHDFDNVKYT
+477 SLILYHDFDNLSYA
-491 RDLGPNDHVLM
+491 RDLSPNAHVLM
-502 PSEMGM
+502 PSEAAM
-508 IKANNTKF
+508 ITSNTAHF
-516 VGQSIQNQRP
+516 VGQIIHNQRP
-526 LLQFGQGN
+526 LLEFGQGN
-534 MATYP
+534 MAL
-539 TSNTVTQL
+539 NVTTHL
-547 QLKEPVVIF
+547 VNEFKLKEPVVIF

-564 FELVSTYIG
+564 FELVNTFIG
-573 VQAGNNNSFDLNGQ
+573 VQAGNTNTYDLNGQ
-587 LLGSS
+587 LTGSA
-592 PILTTQTLQNQSL
+592 PILTTQTLQNQSQ
-605 TYYNPPFEIIHDVEL
+605 TVYNPPFEIIRDVEI

-658 AHNTQELIDLKF
+658 AHNTQELLDLKF

-676 PPRDVIKR
+676 PPRDVVKR
-684 EPIWSEFKSYNFGQ
+684 EPIWSDFKSYNFGQ

-709 VVLSDTAD
+709 VVLSDSAD

-762 VCGDNPNISQGG
+762 ICGDNPNIGQGG

-784 PGDLVKEFE
+784 PGDMVKEFE
-793 FELTPFVTPGDT
+793 FELTPYVTPGDT
-805 VSLDYAINAVPATDP
+805 VTLDYVVNAVPTNDP

-832 LISYSAP
+832 LISYTEP

-859 SKWNPSCQNPRV
+859 SKWNPTCQNPRIV
-871 ILKNT
+871 IKNT
-876 GAQPLTSCRIFCWLD
+876 GAQALTSCRIFCWLD
-891 YGSNLVYDWT
+891 YGANLVFDWT

-923 EQDSSYTFTTWVA
+923 EQDSSYTFTAWIA
-936 DVNGIIGP
+936 DVNGNIGP
-944 DQYNQNSLMTVKYDA
+944 DEYNLNSLKTVKYDA

-970 LTTNNKATENSYQLL
+970 LTTNNKASENSYQLL
-985 DHAGTVIFERNNLQ
+985 DHAGTVLFERSNLQ

-1006 TFDLAPGCYSIVIE
+1006 TFDLAPGCYSIIIE

-1025 GLAFWYSSQ
+1025 GLAFWYSAQ

-1046 QVGGSYIEF
+1046 KVGGSYIEF

-1060 GRYHRYDFTVGFTL
+1060 GHYHRYDFTVGFTL
-1074 DVPENVQAPKIAV
+1074 DIPEHDMASEISI

-1094 LTTIELSGQL
+1094 LTTVELSGPI
-1104 NGAASLQILDLTGRP
+1104 NGSASLKLLDLTGRI
-1119 LYQEQMH
+1119 LYREDMN
-1126 ATSDFA
+1126 ATAHFA
-1132 ESFIDMSK
+1132 ESFIDMRS
-1140 YPCGTYLIEIQTPS
+1140 YPS
-1154 GTYAQKFIRQ
+1154 GTYLFQIETGSGTYSQKYIRQ

>member
-1 MYFRGLQFVLVMKYL
+1 MKYL
-16 LFACIFISSVQLFAQ
+16 LFALLFVPSTYIFAQ

-45 ARRANFQFPASLDTE
+45 TRRANFQFPASLDTT

-81 YDCGEWDYLT
+81 YNCGEWDYLT

-97 HTGQLDSTHVN
+97 HTGQFDSVATN
-108 GMQFI
+108 GMQFLA
-113 MNWATPA
+113 NFASPA
-120 QIDFKPLPY
+120 QINYKPLPY
-129 QDADQYQVQEFIR
+129 QDANQYQTQEFSR
-142 NGAAL
+142 DGSGL
-147 TYVPINSP
+147 SYQSINSF
-155 GTFSTLPFLTN
+155 GGLSATPFQTD

-171 YQFLLH
+171 YQFVVLASELI
-177 AAELFAAGIQPGAL
+177 AAAIQPGAIR
-191 SSLRLNTPTGGPLLH
+191 SLRLNTPTGGQLAHLI
-206 PVIRMASTQENTL
+206 IRIAPTQAAIL
-219 SQFLN
+219 SQFLA
-224 PVFTEVYRASHA
+224 PTFTEVYRASHA
-236 PGMSMP
+236 PGMAQMP
-242 PLLPGWNNFVFY
+242 LTVGWNNFVFY
-254 QDFIWDGVSNLLIEL
+254 EDFIWDGLSNLLIEFTV
-269 SISNDFPTTA
+269 SNDFPAQTA
-279 IDFLMDANTAP
+279 IDFEMDDNTAP
-290 MAASYIGRNGQ
+290 MAVSYGTRNGQ
-301 LELSGTNHTLSSFA
+301 LELSGSNYTMSSFA
-315 NEEIGDQ
+315 NEEIGNQ

-329 KGNGNAGQNT
+329 KGNGNLAQNT

-349 RRIFNIHM
+349 RRVFNIHM

-376 INQLATAPEI
+376 INQAASSAEI
-386 DGEWNHWAFVKDQPT
+386 DGHWNHWAFVKDQST

-414 AGTNKNRVMGY
+414 SGNNKNREMGY
-425 FNRLVIGANASDQ
+425 FHRLIIGASGNQAL
-438 TLSWKG
+438 TWKG
-444 SLDELRIYKTALSAA
+444 SLDELRIFKSALSAA
-459 TIANYYEKK
+459 TIAANYLQN
-468 IDATHPNWS
+468 IDPTHPNWS
-477 SLVLYHDFDNVKYT
+477 SLILYHDFDNLSYA
-491 RDLGPNDHVLM
+491 RDLSPNGHVLM
-502 PSEMGM
+502 PSEAAM
-508 IKANNTKF
+508 ITSNTANY
-516 VGQSIQNQRP
+516 VGQTIHNQRP
-526 LLQFGQGN
+526 LLEFGQGN
-534 MATYP
+534 MAL
-539 TSNTVTQL
+539 NVTTHVVNEFK
-547 QLKEPVVIF
+547 LKEPVVIF

-564 FELVSTYIG
+564 FELVNTFIG
-573 VQAGNNNSFDLNGQ
+573 VQAGTTNTYDLNGQ
-587 LLGSS
+587 LTGSV
-592 PILTTQTLQNQSL
+592 PILTTQTLQNQSQ
-605 TYYNPPFEIIHDVEL
+605 TVYNPPFEIIRDVEI

-658 AHNTQELIDLKF
+658 AHNTQELLDLKF

-676 PPRDVIKR
+676 PPRDVVKR
-684 EPIWSEFKSYNFGQ
+684 EPIWSDFKSYNFGQ

-709 VVLSDTAD
+709 VVLSDSAD

-762 VCGDNPNISQGG
+762 ICGDNPNIGQGG

-784 PGDLVKEFE
+784 PGDMVKEFE
-793 FELTPFVTPGDT
+793 FELTPYVTPGDT
-805 VSLDYAINAVPATDP
+805 VTLDYAVNAVPTNDP
-820 GQAGG
+820 GQSGG

-832 LISYSAP
+832 LISYTEP

-859 SKWNPSCQNPRV
+859 SKWNPTCQNPRIV
-871 ILKNT
+871 IKNT
-876 GAQPLTSCRIFCWLD
+876 GAQALTSCRIFCWLD
-891 YGSNLVYDWT
+891 YGANLVFDWT

-923 EQDSSYTFTTWVA
+923 EQDSSYTFTAWIA

-944 DQYNQNSLMTVKYDA
+944 DEYNLNSLKTVKYDA

-970 LTTNNKATENSYQLL
+970 LTTNNKASENSYQLL
-985 DHAGTVIFERNNLQ
+985 DHAGTVLFERSNLQ

-1006 TFDLAPGCYSIVIE
+1006 TFDLAPGCYSIIIE

-1025 GLAFWYSSQ
+1025 GLAFWYSAQ

-1060 GRYHRYDFTVGFTL
+1060 GHYHRYDFTVGFTL
-1074 DVPENVQAPKIAV
+1074 DIPEHEMASEISI

-1094 LTTIELSGQL
+1094 LTTVELSGPI
-1104 NGAASLQILDLTGRP
+1104 NGSATLKLLDLTGRI
-1119 LYQEQMH
+1119 LYHEDMQ
-1126 ATSDFA
+1126 ATAHFA
-1132 ESFIDMSK
+1132 ESFIDMRS
-1140 YPCGTYLIEIQTPS
+1140 YPSGTYLIQIETGN
-1154 GTYAQKFIRQ
+1154 GTYSQKYIRQ

>member
-1 MYFRGLQFVLVMKYL
+1 MKYL
-16 LFACIFISSVQLFAQ
+16 FFVLICLAQFQLFAQ

-45 ARRANFQFPASLDTE
+45 TRRANFQFPASLDTE

-97 HTGQLDSTHVN
+97 HTGVFDSTALN
-108 GMQFI
+108 GMQYLA
-113 MNWATPA
+113 NWASPA
-120 QIDFKPLPY
+120 LLDIK
-129 QDADQYQVQEFIR
+129 
-142 NGAAL
+142 
-147 TYVPINSP
+147 PINYTEADLFTVVETTRPATGITHYSVNQ
-155 GTFSTLPFLTN
+155 GTLVSNLPFKTA
-166 QQGSK
+166 QQGSR
-171 YQFLLH
+171 YQFILL
-177 AAELFAAGIQPGAL
+177 AQELLAAGIQAGNI
-191 SSLRLNTPTGGPLLH
+191 SSLQLNIPNAGPLFH
-206 PVIRMASTQENTL
+206 PVIKIAPTQATELTSFIDTN
-219 SQFLN
+219 FLE
-224 PVFTEVYRASHA
+224 VFRASFA
-236 PGMSMP
+236 PGMANST
-242 PLLPGWNNFVFY
+242 LVSGWNTFMFY
-254 QDFIWDGVSNLLIEL
+254 QDYLWNGVDNLLIEFSL
-269 SISNDFPTTA
+269 DNDLPTAQNLEFMMENTPFPSA
-279 IDFLMDANTAP
+279 V
-290 MAASYIGRNGQ
+290 SYGTRNGM
-301 LELSGTNHTLSSFA
+301 LMLNGSNYTMSSFA
-315 NEEIGDQ
+315 DQEIGGA

-329 KGNGNAGQNT
+329 KGNGNNGQNT

-376 INQLATAPEI
+376 INQAANATEI
-386 DGEWNHWAFVKDQPT
+386 DDVWNHWAFVKDQAS

-414 AGTNKNRVMGY
+414 SGNNKNREMGY
-425 FNRLVIGANASDQ
+425 FHRLIIGASGNQSL
-438 TLSWKG
+438 TWKG
-444 SLDELRIYKTALSAA
+444 NLDELRIYKTALSAA
-459 TIANYYEKK
+459 TIATYYNQK
-468 IDATHPNWS
+468 IDNMHPNWS
-477 SLVLYHDFDNVKYT
+477 SLVLYHDFDNVNYA
-491 RDLGPNDHVLM
+491 RDLSPNQHTLM
-502 PSEMGM
+502 PS
-508 IKANNTKF
+508 
-516 VGQSIQNQRP
+516 
-526 LLQFGQGN
+526 QFGMFKPNNQMYVGLSGLHIRPQIQIGQGQGVS
-534 MATYP
+534 P
-539 TSNTVTQL
+539 VTTTHFVQKAK
-547 QLKEPVVIF
+547 LKEPVVVF
-556 EQVPLHHH
+556 KQTPLFRHFQLTQV
-564 FELVSTYIG
+564 YIG
-573 VQAGNNNSFDLNGQ
+573 APAGPVNSYDYNGV
-587 LLGSS
+587 LLSS
-592 PILTTQTLQNQSL
+592 TPLQTTLSLQNQAL
-605 TYYNPPFEIIHDVEL
+605 TVYNPPFEIIHDVEI

-670 AFIKGI
+670 AFIKGT
-676 PPRDVIKR
+676 PPRDVLNR
-684 EPIWSEFKSYNFGQ
+684 EPIWADFRSYNFGQ

-762 VCGDNPNISQGG
+762 VCGDNPNIGQGG

-784 PGDLVKEFE
+784 PGDMVKEFE
-793 FELTPFVTPGDT
+793 FELTPYVTPGDT
-805 VSLDYAINAVPATDP
+805 VSLDYAINAVPTTDP

-839 NFQNDAAIVDVLNPN
+839 NFQNDAAVVDILNPN

-859 SKWNPSCQNPRV
+859 SKWNPTCQNPR
-871 ILKNT
+871 IIIQNT

-891 YGSNLVYDWT
+891 YGSNLVFDWT
-901 GNLGFLEQTVVEIP
+901 GNLGFLEQAVVEIP

-923 EQDSSYTFTTWVA
+923 EQDSSYTFTAWIA

-944 DQYNQNSLMTVKYDA
+944 DQYNQNSLKTVKYDA

-985 DHAGTVIFERNNLQ
+985 DHAGNVLFERTNLQ

-1006 TFDLAPGCYSIVIE
+1006 TFDLAPGCYSIIIE

-1025 GLAFWYSSQ
+1025 GLAFWYSAQ

-1046 QVGGSYIEF
+1046 KVGGSYIEF

-1074 DVPENVQAPKIAV
+1074 DVPEIDQESEIKI
-1087 YPNPGAG
+1087 YPNPNAG
-1094 LTTIELSGQL
+1094 LTTIELSGQI
-1104 NGAASLQILDLTGRP
+1104 NGVAKLKLLDLTGRQI
-1119 LYQEQMH
+1119 YQEQMN
-1126 ATSDFA
+1126 ATSNFA
-1132 ESFIDMSK
+1132 ESFIDMSA
-1140 YPCGTYLIEIQTPS
+1140 YPS
-1154 GTYAQKFIRQ
+1154 GTYLFQIETAQGTFAQKFIRP

>member
-1 MYFRGLQFVLVMKYL
+1 MKYL
-16 LFACIFISSVQLFAQ
+16 LFALLFVSNTYIFAQ

-45 ARRANFQFPASLDTE
+45 TRRANFQFPASLDTT

-81 YDCGEWDYLT
+81 YNCGEWDYLT

-97 HTGQLDSTHVN
+97 HTGQFDSVATN
-108 GMQFI
+108 GMQFLA
-113 MNWATPA
+113 NFASPA
-120 QIDFKPLPY
+120 QINYKPLPY
-129 QDADQYQVQEFIR
+129 QDADQYQMQEFSR
-142 NGAAL
+142 DGSGL
-147 TYVPINSP
+147 SYQSINSF
-155 GTFSTLPFLTN
+155 GGLSAIPFQTD

-171 YQFLLH
+171 YQFVVL
-177 AAELFAAGIQPGAL
+177 ASELIAAGIQPGAIR
-191 SSLRLNTPTGGPLLH
+191 SLRLNTPTGGHLAHLT
-206 PVIRMASTQENTL
+206 IRIAPTQAATL
-219 SQFLN
+219 SQFLAPN
-224 PVFTEVYRASHA
+224 FTEVYRASHA
-236 PGMSMP
+236 PGMAQMP
-242 PLLPGWNNFVFY
+242 LSVGWNNFVFY
-254 QDFIWDGVSNLLIEL
+254 DDFIWDGLSNLLIEFNV
-269 SISNDFPTTA
+269 SNDFPAQTA
-279 IDFLMDANTAP
+279 IDFEMDANTAP
-290 MAASYIGRNGQ
+290 MAVSYGTRNGQ
-301 LELSGTNHTLSSFA
+301 LELSGNNYTMSSFA

-329 KGNGNAGQNT
+329 KGNGNLAQNT
-339 TFMEALDTAG
+339 TFMEAIDTAG
-349 RRIFNIHM
+349 RRVFNIHM

-376 INQLATAPEI
+376 INQAASSAEI
-386 DGEWNHWAFVKDQPT
+386 DGQWNHWAFVKDQST

-414 AGTNKNRVMGY
+414 SGNNKNREIGY
-425 FNRLVIGANASDQ
+425 FHRLIIGASGNQAL
-438 TLSWKG
+438 TWKG
-444 SLDELRIYKTALSAA
+444 SLDELRIFKSALSAA
-459 TIANYYEKK
+459 TIAANYLQK
-468 IDATHPNWS
+468 IDPTHPNWS
-477 SLVLYHDFDNVKYT
+477 SLILYHDFDNLSYA
-491 RDLGPNDHVLM
+491 RDLSPNAHVLM
-502 PSEMGM
+502 PSEAAM
-508 IKANNTKF
+508 ITSNTAHF
-516 VGQSIQNQRP
+516 VGQIIHNQRP
-526 LLQFGQGN
+526 LLEFGQGN
-534 MATYP
+534 MAL
-539 TSNTVTQL
+539 NVTTHL
-547 QLKEPVVIF
+547 VNEFKLKEPVVIF

-564 FELVSTYIG
+564 FELVNTFIG
-573 VQAGNNNSFDLNGQ
+573 VQAGNTNTYDLNGQ
-587 LLGSS
+587 LTGSA
-592 PILTTQTLQNQSL
+592 PILTTQTLQNQSQ
-605 TYYNPPFEIIHDVEL
+605 TVYNPPFEIIRDVEI

-658 AHNTQELIDLKF
+658 AHNTQELLDLKF

-676 PPRDVIKR
+676 PPRDVVKR
-684 EPIWSEFKSYNFGQ
+684 EPIWSDFKSYNFGQ

-709 VVLSDTAD
+709 VVLSDSAD

-762 VCGDNPNISQGG
+762 ICGDNPNIGQGG

-784 PGDLVKEFE
+784 PGDMVKEFE
-793 FELTPFVTPGDT
+793 FELTPYVTPGDT
-805 VSLDYAINAVPATDP
+805 VTLDYVVNAVPTNDP

-832 LISYSAP
+832 LISYTEP

-859 SKWNPSCQNPRV
+859 SKWNPTCQNPRIV
-871 ILKNT
+871 IKNT
-876 GAQPLTSCRIFCWLD
+876 GAQALTSCRIFCWLD
-891 YGSNLVYDWT
+891 YGANLVFDWT

-923 EQDSSYTFTTWVA
+923 EQDSSYTFTAWIA
-936 DVNGIIGP
+936 DVNGNIGP
-944 DQYNQNSLMTVKYDA
+944 DEYNLNSLKTVKYDA

-970 LTTNNKATENSYQLL
+970 LTTNNKASENSYQLL
-985 DHAGTVIFERNNLQ
+985 DHAGTVLFERSNLQ

-1006 TFDLAPGCYSIVIE
+1006 TFDLAPGCYSIIIE

-1025 GLAFWYSSQ
+1025 GLAFWYSAQ

-1046 QVGGSYIEF
+1046 KVGGSYIEF

-1060 GRYHRYDFTVGFTL
+1060 GHYHRYDFTVGFTL
-1074 DVPENVQAPKIAV
+1074 DIPEHDMASEISI

-1094 LTTIELSGQL
+1094 LTTVELSGPI
-1104 NGAASLQILDLTGRP
+1104 NGSASLKLLDLTGRI
-1119 LYQEQMH
+1119 LYREDMN
-1126 ATSDFA
+1126 ATAHFA
-1132 ESFIDMSK
+1132 ESFIDMRS
-1140 YPCGTYLIEIQTPS
+1140 YPS
-1154 GTYAQKFIRQ
+1154 GTYLFQIETGSGTYSQKYIRQ

>member
-1 MYFRGLQFVLVMKYL
+1 
-16 LFACIFISSVQLFAQ
+16 
-31 DTTWVQTFTFDSIT
+31 
-45 ARRANFQFPASLDTE
+45 
-60 RFEKVQ
+60 
-66 MYYKLK
+66 
-72 CSPLTTWDQ
+72 
-81 YDCGEWDYLT
+81 
-91 YTRVFD
+91 
-97 HTGQLDSTHVN
+97 
-108 GMQFI
+108 
-113 MNWATPA
+113 
-120 QIDFKPLPY
+120 
-129 QDADQYQVQEFIR
+129 
-142 NGAAL
+142 
-147 TYVPINSP
+147 
-155 GTFSTLPFLTN
+155 
-166 QQGSK
+166 
-171 YQFLLH
+171 
-177 AAELFAAGIQPGAL
+177 
-191 SSLRLNTPTGGPLLH
+191 
-206 PVIRMASTQENTL
+206 
-219 SQFLN
+219 
-224 PVFTEVYRASHA
+224 
-236 PGMSMP
+236 
-242 PLLPGWNNFVFY
+242 
-254 QDFIWDGVSNLLIEL
+254 
-269 SISNDFPTTA
+269 
-279 IDFLMDANTAP
+279 
-290 MAASYIGRNGQ
+290 
-301 LELSGTNHTLSSFA
+301 
-315 NEEIGDQ
+315 
-322 FTIEFWA
+322 
-329 KGNGNAGQNT
+329 
-339 TFMEALDTAG
+339 
-349 RRIFNIHM
+349 
-357 PWSNNN
+357 
-363 IYFDAGDETGYDR
+363 
-376 INQLATAPEI
+376 
-386 DGEWNHWAFVKDQPT
+386 VKDQPT

-414 AGTNKNRVMGY
+414 SGNNKNREMGY
-425 FNRLVIGANASDQ
+425 FHRLVIGASGNNQS
-438 TLSWKG
+438 LSWKG

-459 TIANYYEKK
+459 TIANYYTQK
-468 IDATHPNWS
+468 IDATHPNWP
-477 SLVLYHDFDNVKYT
+477 SLVLYHDFDNVKYA

-502 PSEMGM
+502 PSEFGM

-516 VGQSIQNQRP
+516 VGQTIQAHRP

-534 MATYP
+534 MAPNP
-539 TSNTVTQL
+539 TVNVATQL

-556 EQVPLHHH
+556 EQVPLHRH
-564 FELVSTYIG
+564 FDLAQTYIG
-573 VQAGNNNSFDLNGQ
+573 VPAGNANTYDLNGQ
-587 LLGSS
+587 IVNSA
-592 PILTTQTLQNQSL
+592 PIQTTQTLQNQAI
-605 TYYNPPFEIIHDVEL
+605 TVFNPPYEIIHDVEI

-676 PPRDVIKR
+676 PPRDVVKR

-709 VVLSDTAD
+709 VVLSDTAE

-793 FELTPFVTPGDT
+793 FELTPYVTPGDT
-805 VSLDYAINAVPATDP
+805 VSLDYAINAVPTTDP

-839 NFQNDAAIVDVLNPN
+839 NFQNDAAIIDVLNPN

-859 SKWNPSCQNPRV
+859 SKWNPSCQNPRIV
-871 ILKNT
+871 LKNT
-876 GAQPLTSCRIFCWLD
+876 GAQALTSCRIFCWLD
-891 YGSNLVYDWT
+891 YGSNLVFDWT

-923 EQDSSYTFTTWVA
+923 EQDSSYTFTAWVA
-936 DVNGIIGP
+936 DVNGNIGP
-944 DQYNQNSLMTVKYDA
+944 DEYNQNSLMTVKYDA
-959 PERIDGPFFIW
+959 PERIDGPFFVW

-985 DHAGTVIFERNNLQ
+985 DHAGTVLFERSNLQ

-1006 TFDLAPGCYSIVIE
+1006 TFDLAPGCYSIIIE
-1020 DTDHD
+1020 DSDHD

-1060 GRYHRYDFTVGFTL
+1060 GHYHRYDFTVGFTL
-1074 DVPENVQAPKIAV
+1074 DVAEVLQQQEISV
-1087 YPNPGAG
+1087 FPNPGAG
-1094 LTTIELSGQL
+1094 MVTIEMKGAIQ
-1104 NGAASLQILDLTGRP
+1104 GAAQLRIRDLTGRE
-1119 LYQEQMH
+1119 LYREKMN
-1126 ATSDFA
+1126 ATANFA
-1132 ESFIDMSK
+1132 ESFIDFSA
-1140 YPCGTYLIEIQTPS
+1140 YPAGTYLIEIETAN

>member
-1 MYFRGLQFVLVMKYL
+1 MKYL
-16 LFACIFISSVQLFAQ
+16 LFALLFVSNTYIFAQ

-45 ARRANFQFPASLDTE
+45 TRRANFQFPTSLDTT

-81 YDCGEWDYLT
+81 YNCGEWDYLT

-97 HTGQLDSTHVN
+97 HTGQFDSVATN
-108 GMQFI
+108 GMQFLA
-113 MNWATPA
+113 NFASPA
-120 QIDFKPLPY
+120 QINYKPLPY
-129 QDADQYQVQEFIR
+129 QDANQYQTQEFSR
-142 NGAAL
+142 DGSGL
-147 TYVPINSP
+147 SYQSINSF
-155 GTFSTLPFLTN
+155 GGLSAIPFQTD

-171 YQFLLH
+171 YQFVVL
-177 AAELFAAGIQPGAL
+177 ASELIAAGIQPGAIR
-191 SSLRLNTPTGGPLLH
+191 SLRLNTPTGGQLAHLT
-206 PVIRMASTQENTL
+206 IRIAPTQAATL
-219 SQFLN
+219 SQFLA
-224 PVFTEVYRASHA
+224 PTFTEVYRASHA
-236 PGMSMP
+236 PGMAQMP
-242 PLLPGWNNFVFY
+242 LSVGWNNFVFY
-254 QDFIWDGVSNLLIEL
+254 EDFIWDGLSNLLIEFTV
-269 SISNDFPTTA
+269 SNDFPAQTA
-279 IDFLMDANTAP
+279 IDFEMDANTAP
-290 MAASYIGRNGQ
+290 MAVSYGTRNGQ
-301 LELSGTNHTLSSFA
+301 LELSGNNYTMSSFA

-329 KGNGNAGQNT
+329 KGNGNFAQNT

-349 RRIFNIHM
+349 RRVFNIHM

-376 INQLATAPEI
+376 INQAASSAEI
-386 DGEWNHWAFVKDQPT
+386 DGQWNHWAFVKDQST

-414 AGTNKNRVMGY
+414 SGNNKNREMGY
-425 FNRLVIGANASDQ
+425 FHRLIIGASGNQAL
-438 TLSWKG
+438 TWKG
-444 SLDELRIYKTALSAA
+444 SLDELRIFKSALSAA
-459 TIANYYEKK
+459 TIAANYLQK
-468 IDATHPNWS
+468 IDPTHPNWS
-477 SLVLYHDFDNVKYT
+477 SLILYHDFDNLSYA
-491 RDLGPNDHVLM
+491 RDLSPNGHVLM
-502 PSEMGM
+502 PSEAAM
-508 IKANNTKF
+508 ITSNTANY
-516 VGQSIQNQRP
+516 VGQTIHNQRP
-526 LLQFGQGN
+526 LLEFGQGN
-534 MATYP
+534 MAL
-539 TSNTVTQL
+539 NVTTHL
-547 QLKEPVVIF
+547 VNEFKLKEPVVIF

-564 FELVSTYIG
+564 FELVNTFIG
-573 VQAGNNNSFDLNGQ
+573 VQAGTTNTYDLNGQ
-587 LLGSS
+587 LTGSV
-592 PILTTQTLQNQSL
+592 PILTTQTLQNQSQ
-605 TYYNPPFEIIHDVEL
+605 TVYNPPFEIIRDVEI

-658 AHNTQELIDLKF
+658 AHNTQELLDLKF

-676 PPRDVIKR
+676 PPRDVVKR
-684 EPIWSEFKSYNFGQ
+684 EPIWSDFKSYNFGQ

-709 VVLSDTAD
+709 VVLSDSAD

-762 VCGDNPNISQGG
+762 ICGDNPNIGQGG

-784 PGDLVKEFE
+784 PGDMVKEFE
-793 FELTPFVTPGDT
+793 FELTPYVTPGDT
-805 VSLDYAINAVPATDP
+805 VTLDYAVNAVPTNDP
-820 GQAGG
+820 GQSGG

-832 LISYSAP
+832 LISYTEP

-859 SKWNPSCQNPRV
+859 SKWNPTCQNPRIV
-871 ILKNT
+871 IKNT
-876 GAQPLTSCRIFCWLD
+876 GAQALTSCRIFCWLD
-891 YGSNLVYDWT
+891 YGANLVFDWT

-923 EQDSSYTFTTWVA
+923 EQDSSYTFTAWIA

-944 DQYNQNSLMTVKYDA
+944 DEYNLNSLKTVKYDA

-970 LTTNNKATENSYQLL
+970 LTTNNKASENSYQLL
-985 DHAGTVIFERNNLQ
+985 DHAGTVLFERSNLQ

-1006 TFDLAPGCYSIVIE
+1006 TFDLAPGCYSIIIE

-1025 GLAFWYSSQ
+1025 GLAFWYSAQ

-1060 GRYHRYDFTVGFTL
+1060 GHYHRYDFTVGFTL
-1074 DVPENVQAPKIAV
+1074 DIPEHDMASEISI

-1094 LTTIELSGQL
+1094 LTTVELSGPI
-1104 NGAASLQILDLTGRP
+1104 NGSATLKLLDLTGRI
-1119 LYQEQMH
+1119 LYHEDMQ
-1126 ATSDFA
+1126 ATTHFA
-1132 ESFIDMSK
+1132 ESFIDMRS
-1140 YPCGTYLIEIQTPS
+1140 YPS
-1154 GTYAQKFIRQ
+1154 GTYLFQIETGNGTYSQKYIRQ

>member
-1 MYFRGLQFVLVMKYL
+1 MKYL
-16 LFACIFISSVQLFAQ
+16 LFALLFVSNCAVFAQ

-45 ARRANFQFPASLDTE
+45 TRRANFQFPATLDTE

-97 HTGQLDSTHVN
+97 HTGQFDSTQLN
-108 GMQFI
+108 GMQFLS
-113 MNWATPA
+113 NWASPA
-120 QIDFKPLPY
+120 QINFKPLPY
-129 QDADQYQVQEFIR
+129 QEADQYQTEEFIR
-142 NGAAL
+142 NGSGLNYIPVNNPGAL
-147 TYVPINSP
+147 SN
-155 GTFSTLPFLTN
+155 FPFPTH

-171 YQFLLH
+171 YQFIIRG
-177 AAELFAAGIQPGAL
+177 AELLASGVQPGPL
-191 SSLRLNTPTGGPLLH
+191 NSLRLNTPMGGMLWH
-206 PVIRMASTQENTL
+206 PVIRIANTQEQQVT
-219 SQFLN
+219 QFLN
-224 PVFTEVYRASHA
+224 PSFTEVYRASHA
-236 PGMSMP
+236 PGMSFP
-242 PLLPGWNNFVFY
+242 PLTPGWNNFVFY
-254 QDFIWDGVSNLLIEL
+254 QDFIWDGVSNLLIEFTF
-269 SISNDFPTTA
+269 SNDLPTA
-279 IDFLMDANTAP
+279 PLDFVMDANTTP
-290 MAASYIGRNGQ
+290 MAVSYAMRNGQ

-315 NEEIGDQ
+315 NEEIGNQ
-322 FTIEFWA
+322 FTIEFWS

-376 INQLATAPEI
+376 INQAASATEI
-386 DGEWNHWAFVKDQPT
+386 DAEWNHWAFVKDQTT

-414 AGTNKNRVMGY
+414 SGNNKNREMGY
-425 FNRLVIGANASDQ
+425 FHRLVIGANGSDQ
-438 TLSWKG
+438 SLSWKG
-444 SLDELRIYKTALSAA
+444 SLDELRIYKTALSAS
-459 TIANYYEKK
+459 TIAAYYAQK
-468 IDATHPNWS
+468 IDASHPNWS
-477 SLVLYHDFDNVKYT
+477 SLVLYHDFDNVKYA
-491 RDLGPNDHVLM
+491 RDLGPNNHVLM
-502 PSEMGM
+502 PSEVGM
-508 IKANNTKF
+508 IKPNNTKF
-516 VGQSIQNQRP
+516 VGQVVQNQRP
-526 LLQFGQGN
+526 LIQFGQGN
-534 MATYP
+534 INPNP
-539 TSNTVTQL
+539 TSVVVNQL
-547 QLKEPVVIF
+547 RLKEPVVIF
-556 EQVPLHHH
+556 EQAPLHRH
-564 FELVSTYIG
+564 FELVQTYIG
-573 VQAGNNNSFDLNGQ
+573 VPEGSTNTYDLNGQ
-587 LLGSS
+587 MMGSA
-592 PILTTQTLQNQSL
+592 PIATTQTFQNQAI
-605 TYYNPPFEIIHDVEL
+605 TVYNPPYEIIHDVEV

-676 PPRDVIKR
+676 PPRDVLKR

-709 VVLSDTAD
+709 MVLSDTAD

-762 VCGDNPNISQGG
+762 VCGDNPNIGQGG

-784 PGDLVKEFE
+784 PGDMVKEFE
-793 FELTPFVTPGDT
+793 FELTPYVTPGDT
-805 VSLDYAINAVPATDP
+805 VSLDYAINAVPTTDP

-839 NFQNDAAIVDVLNPN
+839 NFQNDAAIVDILNPN

-859 SKWNPSCQNPRV
+859 SKWNPTCQNPRIV
-871 ILKNT
+871 IKNT

-891 YGSNLVYDWT
+891 YGSNLVFDWT
-901 GNLGFLEQTVVEIP
+901 GNLGFLEQAVVEIP

-923 EQDSSYTFTTWVA
+923 EQDSSYTFTAWLA
-936 DVNGIIGP
+936 DINGIVGP
-944 DQYNQNSLMTVKYDA
+944 DDYNFNSLKTVKYDA

-970 LTTNNKATENSYQLL
+970 LTTNNKASENSYQLL
-985 DHAGTVIFERNNLQ
+985 DHAGTVLFERSNLQ

-1006 TFDLAPGCYSIVIE
+1006 TFDLAPGCYSIIIE

-1025 GLAFWYSSQ
+1025 GLAFWYSAQ

-1046 QVGGSYIEF
+1046 KVGGSYLEF

-1060 GRYHRYDFTVGFTL
+1060 GHYHRYDFTVGFTL
-1074 DVPENVQAPKIAV
+1074 DVPEVTQQQKISV
-1087 YPNPGAG
+1087 FPNPGAG
-1094 LTTIELSGQL
+1094 MVTIEMKGAIQ
-1104 NGAASLQILDLTGRP
+1104 GAAHLHIRDLTGRE
-1119 LYQEQMH
+1119 LYREKMN
-1126 ATSDFA
+1126 ATADFA
-1132 ESFIDMSK
+1132 ESFIDFSA
-1140 YPCGTYLIEIQTPS
+1140 YPAGTYLIEIETAN

>member
-1 MYFRGLQFVLVMKYL
+1 MKYL
-16 LFACIFISSVQLFAQ
+16 LFALLFVSNTYIFAQ

-45 ARRANFQFPASLDTE
+45 TRRANFQFPASLDTT

-81 YDCGEWDYLT
+81 YNCGEWDYLT

-97 HTGQLDSTHVN
+97 HTGQFDSVATN
-108 GMQFI
+108 GMQFLA
-113 MNWATPA
+113 NFASPA
-120 QIDFKPLPY
+120 QINYKPLPY
-129 QDADQYQVQEFIR
+129 QDADQYQMQEFSR
-142 NGAAL
+142 DGSGL
-147 TYVPINSP
+147 SYQSINSF
-155 GTFSTLPFLTN
+155 GGLSAIPFQTD

-171 YQFLLH
+171 YQFVVL
-177 AAELFAAGIQPGAL
+177 ASELIAAGIQPGAIR
-191 SSLRLNTPTGGPLLH
+191 SLRLNTPTGGHLAHLT
-206 PVIRMASTQENTL
+206 IRIAPTQAATL
-219 SQFLN
+219 SQFLA
-224 PVFTEVYRASHA
+224 PTFTEVYRASHA
-236 PGMSMP
+236 PGMAQMP
-242 PLLPGWNNFVFY
+242 LSVGWNNFVFY
-254 QDFIWDGVSNLLIEL
+254 DDFIWDGLSNLLIEFNV
-269 SISNDFPTTA
+269 SNDFPAQTA
-279 IDFLMDANTAP
+279 IDFEMDANTAP
-290 MAASYIGRNGQ
+290 MAVSYGTRNGQ
-301 LELSGTNHTLSSFA
+301 LELSGNNYTMSSFA

-329 KGNGNAGQNT
+329 KGNGNLAQNT
-339 TFMEALDTAG
+339 TFMEAIDTAG
-349 RRIFNIHM
+349 RRVFNIHM

-376 INQLATAPEI
+376 INQAASSAEI
-386 DGEWNHWAFVKDQPT
+386 DGQWNHWAFVKDQST

-414 AGTNKNRVMGY
+414 SGNNKNREMGY
-425 FNRLVIGANASDQ
+425 FHRLIIGASGNQAL
-438 TLSWKG
+438 TWKG
-444 SLDELRIYKTALSAA
+444 SLDELRIFKSALSAT
-459 TIANYYEKK
+459 TIAANYLQK
-468 IDATHPNWS
+468 IDPTHPNWS
-477 SLVLYHDFDNVKYT
+477 SLILYHDFDNLSYA
-491 RDLGPNDHVLM
+491 RDLSPNAHVLM
-502 PSEMGM
+502 PSEAAM
-508 IKANNTKF
+508 ITSNTAHF
-516 VGQSIQNQRP
+516 VGQIIHNQRP
-526 LLQFGQGN
+526 LLEFGQGN
-534 MATYP
+534 MAL
-539 TSNTVTQL
+539 NVTTHL
-547 QLKEPVVIF
+547 VNEFKLKEPVVIF

-564 FELVSTYIG
+564 FELVNTFIG
-573 VQAGNNNSFDLNGQ
+573 VQAGNTNTYDLNGQ
-587 LLGSS
+587 LTGSA
-592 PILTTQTLQNQSL
+592 PILTTQTLQNQSQ
-605 TYYNPPFEIIHDVEL
+605 TVYNPPFEIIRDVEI

-658 AHNTQELIDLKF
+658 AHNTQELLDLKF

-676 PPRDVIKR
+676 PPRDVVKR
-684 EPIWSEFKSYNFGQ
+684 EPIWSDFKSYNFGQ

-709 VVLSDTAD
+709 VVLSDSAD
-717 MFKIKTRMS
+717 MFKIKTRMT

-762 VCGDNPNISQGG
+762 ICGDNPNIGQGG

-784 PGDLVKEFE
+784 PGDMVKEFE
-793 FELTPFVTPGDT
+793 FELTPYVTPGDT
-805 VSLDYAINAVPATDP
+805 VTLDYVVNAVPTNDP

-832 LISYSAP
+832 LISYTEP

-859 SKWNPSCQNPRV
+859 SKWNPTCQNPRIV
-871 ILKNT
+871 IKNT
-876 GAQPLTSCRIFCWLD
+876 GAQALTSCRIFCWLD
-891 YGSNLVYDWT
+891 YGANLVFDWT

-923 EQDSSYTFTTWVA
+923 EQDSSYTFTAWIA
-936 DVNGIIGP
+936 DVNGNIGP
-944 DQYNQNSLMTVKYDA
+944 DEYNLNSLKTVKYDA

-970 LTTNNKATENSYQLL
+970 LTTNNKASENSYQLL
-985 DHAGTVIFERNNLQ
+985 DHAGTVLFERSNLQ

-1006 TFDLAPGCYSIVIE
+1006 TFDLAPGCYSIIIE

-1025 GLAFWYSSQ
+1025 GLAFWYSAQ

-1046 QVGGSYIEF
+1046 KVGGSYIEF

-1060 GRYHRYDFTVGFTL
+1060 GHYHRYDFTVGFTL
-1074 DVPENVQAPKIAV
+1074 DIPEHDMASEISI

-1094 LTTIELSGQL
+1094 LTTVELSGPI
-1104 NGAASLQILDLTGRP
+1104 NGSASLKLLDLTGRI
-1119 LYQEQMH
+1119 LYREDMN
-1126 ATSDFA
+1126 ATAHFA
-1132 ESFIDMSK
+1132 ESFIDMRS
-1140 YPCGTYLIEIQTPS
+1140 YPS
-1154 GTYAQKFIRQ
+1154 GTYLFQIETGSGTYSQKYIRQ